1 MKRLFLILCFLIG
14 ISGYP
19 ATAAEI
25 LSVRRLNVENGLS
38 YNTATCCLQDSYGFI
53 WIGTENGL
61 NRYDG
66 CNNRIYRS
74 SNHKHSLGNSHIKTL
89 AELDQELWVGTEN
102 GIYIYRHASD
112 DFSHFDITT
121 QFGVIISSE
130 IRKIVKTHNGLMWI
144 ATIGQG
150 LFIYNPQ
157 TNTMKQDCVWN
168 SFINDICEDEDGRV
182 YVLSRQ
188 KGLMIYDED
197 GNRKPADTPLA
208 EIAEG
213 AGINFLQCI
222 GGNLWFN
229 QGSKLYCYQKLLG
242 KTEVY
247 ETNGKRFG
255 TIFCLIKYREKSLLI
270 GTDKGIF
277 ALQLPQCTFEE
288 INLPTSF
295 LNIKQPHINDLMCD
309 NEGNF
314 WIMTNYNGVEII
326 NNQLKRFEFYTI
338 PTTNTQPETGRTE
351 IRAFYEDNQ
360 KKIWLGTDKGL
371 WIFDPASKNLE
382 EYRPENMPP
391 HRPDICCLL
400 PSKEELWIGTYKEG
414 IYRLNM
420 NTGKWK
426 NYRHSQQTPHTI
438 PSNDVLSLYQ
448 GHDGT
453 IYVGTNI
460 GLCRYRA
467 ETDNF
472 LPIIQVGAMTAV
484 TDILEDSHQHLWI
497 ATSNSGVFKMI
508 NLNAE
513 STVWNH
519 YKKTNQNTNSII
531 SNSITSLFED
541 KDDRMWFG
549 TNESGICRF
558 SEATGHFSTLLPG
571 SRTPLTGNMA
581 CAIRQDRDGDL
592 WVSSNNGIY
601 QIPQDN
607 RKDIRQFT
615 MNDGLQS
622 NQFLPKA
629 SLLSSDN
636 KLYFGGINGFN
647 ILTPEDIKNNPYIPP
662 VYIMEIGF
670 PHMSDKE
677 GQTDFGNALYM
688 RKEIRLPYEYNTF
701 SLRFVALSYEEPLKN
716 QYKYR
721 LKGADKE
728 WIANTSSHSASYTHL
743 PPGEYEF
750 QVKGANNDGLWNDR
764 TASLRIVITPPWWL
778 SIPAY
783 IAYALALFFI
793 IGYITYRWRLHIKR
807 KYHQMMEDFRITQ
820 DKEIYKQKINFFINL
835 VHEIRT
841 PLSLI
846 CLPLE
851 KLRDGKIEEHDKH
864 LTLIEKNVSYLLE
877 ITNQLLDF
885 QKIENKKMKLDLKR
899 HDINAIIKDIAEQFK
914 DAASIKGLKLSVSLP
929 APEMEAIVDNDI
941 IRKIMVN
948 LMSNAL
954 KYAASM
960 IELSLKESDG
970 HIVIC
975 VSNDGPRIPE
985 GQKEKI
991 FQIFYQIPDDK
1002 KQMPGTGIGL
1012 AFSKSLAESHQGTLS
1027 VENLPSGGC
1036 SFILSLPLKR
1046 ATEKLPETE
1055 SHPESEGLEPDL
1067 PPAENKRHTVLI
1079 VEDNI
1084 ELQNEIGEALEQ
1096 WYKVYT
1102 AGNGKE
1108 ALEKLETNDATDVIV
1123 SDVMM
1128 PEMDGIEMC
1137 RHIKTNL
1144 TYSHI
1149 PIILLTAKTNLE
1161 SKTEGME
1168 NGAEVYMEK
1177 PFSIKQLHNQIENL
1191 LKLRLAFHELMLRS
1205 AGTTHETPIS
1215 EYIQSECDI
1224 TFMKEVDATLTK
1236 HLDEESFS
1244 VDNLADAMNM
1254 SRTNFYRKLK
1264 MLTGMAPNI
1273 YIKNFRLNQA
1283 AELLAQNMRINEVM
1297 LRVGFMAPS
1306 YFAKC
1311 FKAKFGKLPKEYQN
1325 TINKQE

>member
-1 MKRLFLILCFLIG
+1 MG
-14 ISGYP
+14 I
-19 ATAAEI
+19 
-25 LSVRRLNVENGLS
+25 
-38 YNTATCCLQDSYGFI
+38 D
-53 WIGTENGL
+53 
-61 NRYDG
+61 
-66 CNNRIYRS
+66 
-74 SNHKHSLGNSHIKTL
+74 
-89 AELDQELWVGTEN
+89 
-102 GIYIYRHASD
+102 
-112 DFSHFDITT
+112 
-121 QFGVIISSE
+121 
-130 IRKIVKTHNGLMWI
+130 
-144 ATIGQG
+144 
-150 LFIYNPQ
+150 
-157 TNTMKQDCVWN
+157 
-168 SFINDICEDEDGRV
+168 
-182 YVLSRQ
+182 
-188 KGLMIYDED
+188 
-197 GNRKPADTPLA
+197 
-208 EIAEG
+208 
-213 AGINFLQCI
+213 
-222 GGNLWFN
+222 
-229 QGSKLYCYQKLLG
+229 
-242 KTEVY
+242 
-247 ETNGKRFG
+247 
-255 TIFCLIKYREKSLLI
+255 
-270 GTDKGIF
+270 
-277 ALQLPQCTFEE
+277 
-288 INLPTSF
+288 
-295 LNIKQPHINDLMCD
+295 
-309 NEGNF
+309 
-314 WIMTNYNGVEII
+314 
-326 NNQLKRFEFYTI
+326 
-338 PTTNTQPETGRTE
+338 
-351 IRAFYEDNQ
+351 
-360 KKIWLGTDKGL
+360 
-371 WIFDPASKNLE
+371 
-382 EYRPENMPP
+382 
-391 HRPDICCLL
+391 
-400 PSKEELWIGTYKEG
+400 
-414 IYRLNM
+414 
-420 NTGKWK
+420 
-426 NYRHSQQTPHTI
+426 
-438 PSNDVLSLYQ
+438 
-448 GHDGT
+448 
-453 IYVGTNI
+453 
-460 GLCRYRA
+460 
-467 ETDNF
+467 
-472 LPIIQVGAMTAV
+472 
-484 TDILEDSHQHLWI
+484 
-497 ATSNSGVFKMI
+497 
-508 NLNAE
+508 
-513 STVWNH
+513 
-519 YKKTNQNTNSII
+519 
-531 SNSITSLFED
+531 
-541 KDDRMWFG
+541 
-549 TNESGICRF
+549 
-558 SEATGHFSTLLPG
+558 
-571 SRTPLTGNMA
+571 
-581 CAIRQDRDGDL
+581 
-592 WVSSNNGIY
+592 
-601 QIPQDN
+601 
-607 RKDIRQFT
+607 
-615 MNDGLQS
+615 
-622 NQFLPKA
+622 
-629 SLLSSDN
+629 
-636 KLYFGGINGFN
+636 
-647 ILTPEDIKNNPYIPP
+647 
-662 VYIMEIGF
+662 
-670 PHMSDKE
+670 
-677 GQTDFGNALYM
+677 
-688 RKEIRLPYEYNTF
+688 TF

-764 TASLRIVITPPWWL
+764 TASLRIIITPPWWL

-783 IAYALALFFI
+783 ITYALALFFI
-793 IGYITYRWRLHIKR
+793 IGYITYRWRMHVKR

-820 DKEIYKQKINFFINL
+820 DKEIYKQKISFFINL

-851 KLRDGKIEEHDKH
+851 KLRDGKIEEHGKH

-914 DAASIKGLKLSVSLP
+914 DAASIKGLELSVSLP

-1027 VENLPSGGC
+1027 VENLPSSGC

-1055 SHPESEGLEPDL
+1055 SHPESEGFEPDL
-1067 PPAENKRHTVLI
+1067 PQTKNKRHTVLI

-1084 ELQNEIGEALEQ
+1084 ELQNEIREALEQ

-1224 TFMKEVDATLTK
+1224 TFMKEVDTALTK

>member
-1 MKRLFLILCFLIG
+1 M
-14 ISGYP
+14 
-19 ATAAEI
+19 E
-25 LSVRRLNVENGLS
+25 
-38 YNTATCCLQDSYGFI
+38 
-53 WIGTENGL
+53 
-61 NRYDG
+61 
-66 CNNRIYRS
+66 
-74 SNHKHSLGNSHIKTL
+74 
-89 AELDQELWVGTEN
+89 
-102 GIYIYRHASD
+102 
-112 DFSHFDITT
+112 
-121 QFGVIISSE
+121 
-130 IRKIVKTHNGLMWI
+130 
-144 ATIGQG
+144 
-150 LFIYNPQ
+150 
-157 TNTMKQDCVWN
+157 
-168 SFINDICEDEDGRV
+168 
-182 YVLSRQ
+182 
-188 KGLMIYDED
+188 
-197 GNRKPADTPLA
+197 
-208 EIAEG
+208 
-213 AGINFLQCI
+213 
-222 GGNLWFN
+222 
-229 QGSKLYCYQKLLG
+229 
-242 KTEVY
+242 
-247 ETNGKRFG
+247 
-255 TIFCLIKYREKSLLI
+255 
-270 GTDKGIF
+270 
-277 ALQLPQCTFEE
+277 
-288 INLPTSF
+288 
-295 LNIKQPHINDLMCD
+295 
-309 NEGNF
+309 
-314 WIMTNYNGVEII
+314 
-326 NNQLKRFEFYTI
+326 
-338 PTTNTQPETGRTE
+338 
-351 IRAFYEDNQ
+351 
-360 KKIWLGTDKGL
+360 
-371 WIFDPASKNLE
+371 
-382 EYRPENMPP
+382 
-391 HRPDICCLL
+391 RPD
-400 PSKEELWIGTYKEG
+400 GFAAHHH
-414 IYRLNM
+414 
-420 NTGKWK
+420 
-426 NYRHSQQTPHTI
+426 HS
-438 PSNDVLSLYQ
+438 
-448 GHDGT
+448 
-453 IYVGTNI
+453 
-460 GLCRYRA
+460 
-467 ETDNF
+467 
-472 LPIIQVGAMTAV
+472 
-484 TDILEDSHQHLWI
+484 
-497 ATSNSGVFKMI
+497 
-508 NLNAE
+508 
-513 STVWNH
+513 
-519 YKKTNQNTNSII
+519 
-531 SNSITSLFED
+531 
-541 KDDRMWFG
+541 
-549 TNESGICRF
+549 
-558 SEATGHFSTLLPG
+558 
-571 SRTPLTGNMA
+571 
-581 CAIRQDRDGDL
+581 
-592 WVSSNNGIY
+592 
-601 QIPQDN
+601 
-607 RKDIRQFT
+607 
-615 MNDGLQS
+615 
-622 NQFLPKA
+622 
-629 SLLSSDN
+629 
-636 KLYFGGINGFN
+636 
-647 ILTPEDIKNNPYIPP
+647 
-662 VYIMEIGF
+662 
-670 PHMSDKE
+670 
-677 GQTDFGNALYM
+677 
-688 RKEIRLPYEYNTF
+688 
-701 SLRFVALSYEEPLKN
+701 
-716 QYKYR
+716 
-721 LKGADKE
+721 
-728 WIANTSSHSASYTHL
+728 
-743 PPGEYEF
+743 
-750 QVKGANNDGLWNDR
+750 
-764 TASLRIVITPPWWL
+764 PWWL

-783 IAYALALFFI
+783 ITYALALFFI
-793 IGYITYRWRLHIKR
+793 IGYITYRWRMHVKR

-820 DKEIYKQKINFFINL
+820 DKEIYKQKISIFINL

-851 KLRDGKIEEHDKH
+851 KLRDGKIEEHGKH

-914 DAASIKGLKLSVSLP
+914 DAASIKGLELSVSLP

-1027 VENLPSGGC
+1027 VENLPSSGC

-1055 SHPESEGLEPDL
+1055 SHPESEGFEPDL
-1067 PPAENKRHTVLI
+1067 PQTKNKRHTVLI

-1084 ELQNEIGEALEQ
+1084 ELQNEIREALEQ

-1224 TFMKEVDATLTK
+1224 TFMKEVDTALTK

>member
-1 MKRLFLILCFLIG
+1 M
-14 ISGYP
+14 
-19 ATAAEI
+19 
-25 LSVRRLNVENGLS
+25 
-38 YNTATCCLQDSYGFI
+38 
-53 WIGTENGL
+53 
-61 NRYDG
+61 
-66 CNNRIYRS
+66 
-74 SNHKHSLGNSHIKTL
+74 
-89 AELDQELWVGTEN
+89 
-102 GIYIYRHASD
+102 
-112 DFSHFDITT
+112 
-121 QFGVIISSE
+121 
-130 IRKIVKTHNGLMWI
+130 
-144 ATIGQG
+144 
-150 LFIYNPQ
+150 
-157 TNTMKQDCVWN
+157 
-168 SFINDICEDEDGRV
+168 
-182 YVLSRQ
+182 
-188 KGLMIYDED
+188 
-197 GNRKPADTPLA
+197 
-208 EIAEG
+208 
-213 AGINFLQCI
+213 
-222 GGNLWFN
+222 
-229 QGSKLYCYQKLLG
+229 
-242 KTEVY
+242 
-247 ETNGKRFG
+247 
-255 TIFCLIKYREKSLLI
+255 
-270 GTDKGIF
+270 
-277 ALQLPQCTFEE
+277 
-288 INLPTSF
+288 
-295 LNIKQPHINDLMCD
+295 
-309 NEGNF
+309 
-314 WIMTNYNGVEII
+314 
-326 NNQLKRFEFYTI
+326 
-338 PTTNTQPETGRTE
+338 
-351 IRAFYEDNQ
+351 
-360 KKIWLGTDKGL
+360 
-371 WIFDPASKNLE
+371 
-382 EYRPENMPP
+382 
-391 HRPDICCLL
+391 
-400 PSKEELWIGTYKEG
+400 
-414 IYRLNM
+414 
-420 NTGKWK
+420 
-426 NYRHSQQTPHTI
+426 
-438 PSNDVLSLYQ
+438 
-448 GHDGT
+448 
-453 IYVGTNI
+453 
-460 GLCRYRA
+460 
-467 ETDNF
+467 
-472 LPIIQVGAMTAV
+472 
-484 TDILEDSHQHLWI
+484 
-497 ATSNSGVFKMI
+497 
-508 NLNAE
+508 
-513 STVWNH
+513 
-519 YKKTNQNTNSII
+519 
-531 SNSITSLFED
+531 
-541 KDDRMWFG
+541 
-549 TNESGICRF
+549 
-558 SEATGHFSTLLPG
+558 
-571 SRTPLTGNMA
+571 
-581 CAIRQDRDGDL
+581 
-592 WVSSNNGIY
+592 
-601 QIPQDN
+601 
-607 RKDIRQFT
+607 
-615 MNDGLQS
+615 
-622 NQFLPKA
+622 
-629 SLLSSDN
+629 
-636 KLYFGGINGFN
+636 
-647 ILTPEDIKNNPYIPP
+647 
-662 VYIMEIGF
+662 
-670 PHMSDKE
+670 
-677 GQTDFGNALYM
+677 
-688 RKEIRLPYEYNTF
+688 
-701 SLRFVALSYEEPLKN
+701 
-716 QYKYR
+716 
-721 LKGADKE
+721 
-728 WIANTSSHSASYTHL
+728 
-743 PPGEYEF
+743 
-750 QVKGANNDGLWNDR
+750 WNDR
-764 TASLRIVITPPWWL
+764 TASLRIIITPPWWL

-783 IAYALALFFI
+783 ITYALALFFI
-793 IGYITYRWRLHIKR
+793 IGYITYRWRMHVKR

-820 DKEIYKQKINFFINL
+820 DKEIYKQKISFFINL

-841 PLSLI
+841 SLSLI

-851 KLRDGKIEEHDKH
+851 KLRDGKIEEHGKH

-914 DAASIKGLKLSVSLP
+914 DAASIKGLELSVSLP

-1027 VENLPSGGC
+1027 VENLPSSGC

-1055 SHPESEGLEPDL
+1055 SHPESEGFEPDL
-1067 PPAENKRHTVLI
+1067 PQTKNKRHTVLI

-1084 ELQNEIGEALEQ
+1084 ELQNEIREALEQ

-1224 TFMKEVDATLTK
+1224 TFMKEVDTALTK

>member
-14 ISGYP
+14 TSIP
-19 ATAAEI
+19 AIASEI

-66 CNNRIYRS
+66 CNTRIYRS
-74 SNHKHSLGNSHIKTL
+74 NNHKHSLGNSHIKTL
-89 AELDQELWVGTEN
+89 AELNQELWIGTEN
-102 GIYIYRHASD
+102 GIYIYRHVSD
-112 DFSHFDITT
+112 DFSYFDATT
-121 QFGVIISSE
+121 QFGVIVSSE
-130 IRKIVKTHNGLMWI
+130 IQKIIRTRNGLMWI

-157 TNTMKQDCVWN
+157 TNTMQQDCVRN
-168 SFINDICEDEDGRV
+168 SFITDICEDEDGRV

-197 GNRKPADTPLA
+197 GNRIPAALPLA

-213 AGINFLQCI
+213 TGTNFMQCI

-229 QGSKLYCYQKLLG
+229 RGNKLYCYQKLLG
-242 KTEVY
+242 KTEMY
-247 ETNGKRFG
+247 ETSEKRFG

-277 ALQLPQCTFEE
+277 TLQLPQRTFEE
-288 INLPTSF
+288 INLPTRF
-295 LNIKQPHINDLMCD
+295 LNIRQPHINGLMCD

-338 PTTNTQPETGRTE
+338 PTTSMQRENGRKE

-360 KKIWLGTDKGL
+360 KKIWLGTAEGL
-371 WIFDPASKNLE
+371 WIFDPITKKLK
-382 EYRPENMPP
+382 EYQFENMPQ
-391 HRPDICCLL
+391 HQPDICCLL
-400 PSKEELWIGTYKEG
+400 PNKEELWIGTYKEG

-448 GHDGT
+448 GHNGT

-467 ETDNF
+467 EADNF

-497 ATSNSGVFKMI
+497 ATSNSGVFRMMS
-508 NLNAE
+508 LDTE
-513 STVWNH
+513 SIVWNH
-519 YKKTNQNTNSII
+519 YKKNNQDTNSII

-541 KDDRMWFG
+541 NDGRMWFG

-558 SEATGHFSTLLPG
+558 SEATGHFSTLFSYSQP
-571 SRTPLTGNMA
+571 PLTGNMA
-581 CAIRQDRDGDL
+581 CAIRQDHYGDL
-592 WVSSNNGIY
+592 WISSNSGIF

-607 RKDIRQFT
+607 RKDIKQFT

-647 ILTPEDIKNNPYIPP
+647 ILTPKGIKNNSYIPP
-662 VYIMEIGF
+662 VYIIGIDF
-670 PHMSDKE
+670 PHINDKE
-677 GQTDFGNALYM
+677 QTNFVNTLYM
-688 RKEIRLPYEYNTF
+688 QKEIRLPYEYNTF
-701 SLRFVALSYEEPLKN
+701 SLQFVALSYEDPLKN
-716 QYKYR
+716 RYSYC
-721 LKGADKE
+721 LKGVDKK
-728 WIANTSSHSASYTHL
+728 WISNTSNHLASYTHL
-743 PPGEYEF
+743 PPGKYEF

-764 TASLRIVITPPWWL
+764 ITSLRIVITPPWWL
-778 SIPAY
+778 SMPAY
-783 IAYALALFFI
+783 IAYILIFFLI
-793 IGYITYRWRLHIKR
+793 IGYATYRWRLHIKC

-820 DKEIYKQKINFFINL
+820 EKEIYKQKINFFINL

-851 KLRDGKIEEHDKH
+851 KLRAGKTEEHDKH

-885 QKIENKKMKLDLKR
+885 QKIENKKIKLNLKR
-899 HDINAIIKDIAEQFK
+899 HDVNAIIKDIAEQFK
-914 DAASIKGLKLSVSLP
+914 NAASIKGLELSVSLP
-929 APEMEAIVDNDI
+929 APELEVIIDNDI
-941 IRKIMVN
+941 IRKIIVN

-954 KYAASM
+954 KYATSV
-960 IELSLKESDG
+960 IELSLKESTDN
-970 HIVIC
+970 ILIYVN
-975 VSNDGPRIPE
+975 NDGPQIPE
-985 GQKEKI
+985 GEQEKI
-991 FQIFYQIPDDK
+991 FQIFYQIPDNQ
-1002 KQMPGTGIGL
+1002 KQTPGTGIGL

-1036 SFILSLPLKR
+1036 SFILSLPLKK
-1046 ATEKLPETE
+1046 ATEKLPEME
-1055 SHPESEGLEPDL
+1055 MPENGDLEPDL
-1067 PPAENKRHTVLI
+1067 SQAEHKRHTVLI

-1084 ELQNEIGEALEQ
+1084 ELQNEIQEALGE
-1096 WYKVYT
+1096 WYRVYT
-1102 AGNGKE
+1102 ANNGKE
-1108 ALEKLETNDATDVIV
+1108 ALEKLETNDATDVII

-1168 NGAEVYMEK
+1168 NGADVYMEK
-1177 PFSIKQLHNQIENL
+1177 PFSIRQLHNQIENL

-1205 AGTTHETPIS
+1205 AGTAHETPLS
-1215 EYIQSECDI
+1215 EYILSECDI
-1224 TFMKEVDATLTK
+1224 TFMKEVDSALTK

-1283 AELLAQNMRINEVM
+1283 AELLAQNLRINEVM
-1297 LRVGFMAPS
+1297 LRVGFIAPS

-1325 TINKQE
+1325 AINKQE

>member
-1 MKRLFLILCFLIG
+1 
-14 ISGYP
+14 
-19 ATAAEI
+19 
-25 LSVRRLNVENGLS
+25 
-38 YNTATCCLQDSYGFI
+38 
-53 WIGTENGL
+53 
-61 NRYDG
+61 
-66 CNNRIYRS
+66 
-74 SNHKHSLGNSHIKTL
+74 
-89 AELDQELWVGTEN
+89 
-102 GIYIYRHASD
+102 
-112 DFSHFDITT
+112 
-121 QFGVIISSE
+121 
-130 IRKIVKTHNGLMWI
+130 
-144 ATIGQG
+144 
-150 LFIYNPQ
+150 
-157 TNTMKQDCVWN
+157 
-168 SFINDICEDEDGRV
+168 
-182 YVLSRQ
+182 
-188 KGLMIYDED
+188 
-197 GNRKPADTPLA
+197 
-208 EIAEG
+208 
-213 AGINFLQCI
+213 
-222 GGNLWFN
+222 
-229 QGSKLYCYQKLLG
+229 
-242 KTEVY
+242 
-247 ETNGKRFG
+247 
-255 TIFCLIKYREKSLLI
+255 
-270 GTDKGIF
+270 
-277 ALQLPQCTFEE
+277 
-288 INLPTSF
+288 
-295 LNIKQPHINDLMCD
+295 
-309 NEGNF
+309 
-314 WIMTNYNGVEII
+314 
-326 NNQLKRFEFYTI
+326 
-338 PTTNTQPETGRTE
+338 
-351 IRAFYEDNQ
+351 
-360 KKIWLGTDKGL
+360 
-371 WIFDPASKNLE
+371 
-382 EYRPENMPP
+382 
-391 HRPDICCLL
+391 
-400 PSKEELWIGTYKEG
+400 
-414 IYRLNM
+414 
-420 NTGKWK
+420 
-426 NYRHSQQTPHTI
+426 
-438 PSNDVLSLYQ
+438 
-448 GHDGT
+448 
-453 IYVGTNI
+453 
-460 GLCRYRA
+460 
-467 ETDNF
+467 
-472 LPIIQVGAMTAV
+472 
-484 TDILEDSHQHLWI
+484 
-497 ATSNSGVFKMI
+497 
-508 NLNAE
+508 
-513 STVWNH
+513 
-519 YKKTNQNTNSII
+519 
-531 SNSITSLFED
+531 
-541 KDDRMWFG
+541 
-549 TNESGICRF
+549 
-558 SEATGHFSTLLPG
+558 
-571 SRTPLTGNMA
+571 
-581 CAIRQDRDGDL
+581 
-592 WVSSNNGIY
+592 
-601 QIPQDN
+601 
-607 RKDIRQFT
+607 
-615 MNDGLQS
+615 
-622 NQFLPKA
+622 
-629 SLLSSDN
+629 
-636 KLYFGGINGFN
+636 
-647 ILTPEDIKNNPYIPP
+647 
-662 VYIMEIGF
+662 
-670 PHMSDKE
+670 MSDKE

-701 SLRFVALSYEEPLKN
+701 SLRFVAISYEEPLKN

-764 TASLRIVITPPWWL
+764 TASLRIIITPPWWL

-783 IAYALALFFI
+783 ITYALALFFI
-793 IGYITYRWRLHIKR
+793 IGYITYRWRMHVKR

-820 DKEIYKQKINFFINL
+820 DKEIYKQKISFFINL

-851 KLRDGKIEEHDKH
+851 KLRDGKIEEHGKH

-914 DAASIKGLKLSVSLP
+914 DAASIKGLELSVSLP

-1027 VENLPSGGC
+1027 VENLPSSGC

-1055 SHPESEGLEPDL
+1055 SHPESEGFEPDL
-1067 PPAENKRHTVLI
+1067 PQTKNKRHTVLI

-1084 ELQNEIGEALEQ
+1084 ELQNEIREALEQ

-1224 TFMKEVDATLTK
+1224 TFMKEVDTALTK

-1273 YIKNFRLNQA
+1273 YIKNFRLNYKA

-1297 LRVGFMAPS
+1297 LRVGSWPHPT
-1306 YFAKC
+1306 
-1311 FKAKFGKLPKEYQN
+1311 LPNASKPNSANCPKNIKHHQQARMRN
-1325 TINKQE
+1325 LLVKKNKYTLI

>member
-1 MKRLFLILCFLIG
+1 
-14 ISGYP
+14 
-19 ATAAEI
+19 
-25 LSVRRLNVENGLS
+25 
-38 YNTATCCLQDSYGFI
+38 
-53 WIGTENGL
+53 
-61 NRYDG
+61 
-66 CNNRIYRS
+66 
-74 SNHKHSLGNSHIKTL
+74 
-89 AELDQELWVGTEN
+89 
-102 GIYIYRHASD
+102 
-112 DFSHFDITT
+112 
-121 QFGVIISSE
+121 
-130 IRKIVKTHNGLMWI
+130 
-144 ATIGQG
+144 
-150 LFIYNPQ
+150 
-157 TNTMKQDCVWN
+157 
-168 SFINDICEDEDGRV
+168 
-182 YVLSRQ
+182 
-188 KGLMIYDED
+188 
-197 GNRKPADTPLA
+197 
-208 EIAEG
+208 
-213 AGINFLQCI
+213 
-222 GGNLWFN
+222 
-229 QGSKLYCYQKLLG
+229 
-242 KTEVY
+242 
-247 ETNGKRFG
+247 
-255 TIFCLIKYREKSLLI
+255 
-270 GTDKGIF
+270 
-277 ALQLPQCTFEE
+277 
-288 INLPTSF
+288 
-295 LNIKQPHINDLMCD
+295 
-309 NEGNF
+309 
-314 WIMTNYNGVEII
+314 
-326 NNQLKRFEFYTI
+326 
-338 PTTNTQPETGRTE
+338 
-351 IRAFYEDNQ
+351 
-360 KKIWLGTDKGL
+360 
-371 WIFDPASKNLE
+371 
-382 EYRPENMPP
+382 
-391 HRPDICCLL
+391 
-400 PSKEELWIGTYKEG
+400 
-414 IYRLNM
+414 
-420 NTGKWK
+420 
-426 NYRHSQQTPHTI
+426 
-438 PSNDVLSLYQ
+438 
-448 GHDGT
+448 
-453 IYVGTNI
+453 
-460 GLCRYRA
+460 
-467 ETDNF
+467 
-472 LPIIQVGAMTAV
+472 
-484 TDILEDSHQHLWI
+484 
-497 ATSNSGVFKMI
+497 
-508 NLNAE
+508 
-513 STVWNH
+513 
-519 YKKTNQNTNSII
+519 
-531 SNSITSLFED
+531 
-541 KDDRMWFG
+541 
-549 TNESGICRF
+549 
-558 SEATGHFSTLLPG
+558 
-571 SRTPLTGNMA
+571 
-581 CAIRQDRDGDL
+581 
-592 WVSSNNGIY
+592 
-601 QIPQDN
+601 
-607 RKDIRQFT
+607 
-615 MNDGLQS
+615 
-622 NQFLPKA
+622 
-629 SLLSSDN
+629 
-636 KLYFGGINGFN
+636 
-647 ILTPEDIKNNPYIPP
+647 
-662 VYIMEIGF
+662 MEIGF

-764 TASLRIVITPPWWL
+764 TASLRIIITPPWWL

-783 IAYALALFFI
+783 ITYALALFFI
-793 IGYITYRWRLHIKR
+793 IGYITYRWRMHVKR

-820 DKEIYKQKINFFINL
+820 DKEIYKQKISFFINL

-851 KLRDGKIEEHDKH
+851 KLRDGKIEEHGKH

-914 DAASIKGLKLSVSLP
+914 DAASIKGLELSVSLP

-1027 VENLPSGGC
+1027 VENLPSSGC

-1055 SHPESEGLEPDL
+1055 SHPESEGFEPDL
-1067 PPAENKRHTVLI
+1067 PQTKNKRHTVLI

-1084 ELQNEIGEALEQ
+1084 ELQNEIREALEQ

-1224 TFMKEVDATLTK
+1224 TFMKEVDTALTK

-1264 MLTGMAPNI
+1264 MQTGMAPNI

>member
-1 MKRLFLILCFLIG
+1 M
-14 ISGYP
+14 
-19 ATAAEI
+19 
-25 LSVRRLNVENGLS
+25 
-38 YNTATCCLQDSYGFI
+38 
-53 WIGTENGL
+53 
-61 NRYDG
+61 
-66 CNNRIYRS
+66 
-74 SNHKHSLGNSHIKTL
+74 
-89 AELDQELWVGTEN
+89 
-102 GIYIYRHASD
+102 
-112 DFSHFDITT
+112 
-121 QFGVIISSE
+121 
-130 IRKIVKTHNGLMWI
+130 
-144 ATIGQG
+144 
-150 LFIYNPQ
+150 
-157 TNTMKQDCVWN
+157 
-168 SFINDICEDEDGRV
+168 
-182 YVLSRQ
+182 
-188 KGLMIYDED
+188 
-197 GNRKPADTPLA
+197 
-208 EIAEG
+208 
-213 AGINFLQCI
+213 
-222 GGNLWFN
+222 
-229 QGSKLYCYQKLLG
+229 
-242 KTEVY
+242 
-247 ETNGKRFG
+247 
-255 TIFCLIKYREKSLLI
+255 
-270 GTDKGIF
+270 
-277 ALQLPQCTFEE
+277 
-288 INLPTSF
+288 
-295 LNIKQPHINDLMCD
+295 
-309 NEGNF
+309 
-314 WIMTNYNGVEII
+314 
-326 NNQLKRFEFYTI
+326 
-338 PTTNTQPETGRTE
+338 
-351 IRAFYEDNQ
+351 
-360 KKIWLGTDKGL
+360 
-371 WIFDPASKNLE
+371 
-382 EYRPENMPP
+382 
-391 HRPDICCLL
+391 
-400 PSKEELWIGTYKEG
+400 
-414 IYRLNM
+414 
-420 NTGKWK
+420 
-426 NYRHSQQTPHTI
+426 
-438 PSNDVLSLYQ
+438 
-448 GHDGT
+448 
-453 IYVGTNI
+453 
-460 GLCRYRA
+460 
-467 ETDNF
+467 
-472 LPIIQVGAMTAV
+472 
-484 TDILEDSHQHLWI
+484 
-497 ATSNSGVFKMI
+497 
-508 NLNAE
+508 
-513 STVWNH
+513 
-519 YKKTNQNTNSII
+519 
-531 SNSITSLFED
+531 
-541 KDDRMWFG
+541 
-549 TNESGICRF
+549 
-558 SEATGHFSTLLPG
+558 
-571 SRTPLTGNMA
+571 
-581 CAIRQDRDGDL
+581 
-592 WVSSNNGIY
+592 
-601 QIPQDN
+601 
-607 RKDIRQFT
+607 
-615 MNDGLQS
+615 
-622 NQFLPKA
+622 
-629 SLLSSDN
+629 
-636 KLYFGGINGFN
+636 
-647 ILTPEDIKNNPYIPP
+647 
-662 VYIMEIGF
+662 
-670 PHMSDKE
+670 
-677 GQTDFGNALYM
+677 
-688 RKEIRLPYEYNTF
+688 
-701 SLRFVALSYEEPLKN
+701 
-716 QYKYR
+716 
-721 LKGADKE
+721 
-728 WIANTSSHSASYTHL
+728 
-743 PPGEYEF
+743 
-750 QVKGANNDGLWNDR
+750 WNDR
-764 TASLRIVITPPWWL
+764 TASLRIIITPPWWL

-783 IAYALALFFI
+783 ITYALALFFI
-793 IGYITYRWRLHIKR
+793 IGYITYRWRMHVKR

-820 DKEIYKQKINFFINL
+820 DKEIYKQKISFFINL

-851 KLRDGKIEEHDKH
+851 KLRDGKIEEHGKH

-914 DAASIKGLKLSVSLP
+914 DAASIKGLELSVSLP

-1027 VENLPSGGC
+1027 VENLPSSGC

-1055 SHPESEGLEPDL
+1055 SHPESEGFEPDL
-1067 PPAENKRHTVLI
+1067 PQTKNKRHTVLI

-1084 ELQNEIGEALEQ
+1084 ELQNEIREALEQ

-1224 TFMKEVDATLTK
+1224 TFMKEVDTALTK

-1264 MLTGMAPNI
+1264 MQTGMAPNI

>member
-1 MKRLFLILCFLIG
+1 M
-14 ISGYP
+14 
-19 ATAAEI
+19 
-25 LSVRRLNVENGLS
+25 
-38 YNTATCCLQDSYGFI
+38 
-53 WIGTENGL
+53 
-61 NRYDG
+61 
-66 CNNRIYRS
+66 RI
-74 SNHKHSLGNSHIKTL
+74 I
-89 AELDQELWVGTEN
+89 
-102 GIYIYRHASD
+102 
-112 DFSHFDITT
+112 
-121 QFGVIISSE
+121 
-130 IRKIVKTHNGLMWI
+130 
-144 ATIGQG
+144 
-150 LFIYNPQ
+150 
-157 TNTMKQDCVWN
+157 
-168 SFINDICEDEDGRV
+168 
-182 YVLSRQ
+182 
-188 KGLMIYDED
+188 
-197 GNRKPADTPLA
+197 
-208 EIAEG
+208 
-213 AGINFLQCI
+213 
-222 GGNLWFN
+222 
-229 QGSKLYCYQKLLG
+229 
-242 KTEVY
+242 
-247 ETNGKRFG
+247 
-255 TIFCLIKYREKSLLI
+255 
-270 GTDKGIF
+270 
-277 ALQLPQCTFEE
+277 
-288 INLPTSF
+288 
-295 LNIKQPHINDLMCD
+295 
-309 NEGNF
+309 
-314 WIMTNYNGVEII
+314 
-326 NNQLKRFEFYTI
+326 
-338 PTTNTQPETGRTE
+338 
-351 IRAFYEDNQ
+351 
-360 KKIWLGTDKGL
+360 
-371 WIFDPASKNLE
+371 
-382 EYRPENMPP
+382 
-391 HRPDICCLL
+391 
-400 PSKEELWIGTYKEG
+400 
-414 IYRLNM
+414 
-420 NTGKWK
+420 
-426 NYRHSQQTPHTI
+426 
-438 PSNDVLSLYQ
+438 
-448 GHDGT
+448 
-453 IYVGTNI
+453 
-460 GLCRYRA
+460 
-467 ETDNF
+467 
-472 LPIIQVGAMTAV
+472 
-484 TDILEDSHQHLWI
+484 
-497 ATSNSGVFKMI
+497 
-508 NLNAE
+508 
-513 STVWNH
+513 
-519 YKKTNQNTNSII
+519 
-531 SNSITSLFED
+531 
-541 KDDRMWFG
+541 
-549 TNESGICRF
+549 
-558 SEATGHFSTLLPG
+558 
-571 SRTPLTGNMA
+571 
-581 CAIRQDRDGDL
+581 
-592 WVSSNNGIY
+592 
-601 QIPQDN
+601 
-607 RKDIRQFT
+607 
-615 MNDGLQS
+615 
-622 NQFLPKA
+622 
-629 SLLSSDN
+629 
-636 KLYFGGINGFN
+636 
-647 ILTPEDIKNNPYIPP
+647 
-662 VYIMEIGF
+662 
-670 PHMSDKE
+670 
-677 GQTDFGNALYM
+677 
-688 RKEIRLPYEYNTF
+688 
-701 SLRFVALSYEEPLKN
+701 
-716 QYKYR
+716 
-721 LKGADKE
+721 
-728 WIANTSSHSASYTHL
+728 
-743 PPGEYEF
+743 
-750 QVKGANNDGLWNDR
+750 
-764 TASLRIVITPPWWL
+764 ITPPWWL

-783 IAYALALFFI
+783 ITYALALFFI
-793 IGYITYRWRLHIKR
+793 IGYITYRWRMHVKR

-820 DKEIYKQKINFFINL
+820 DKEIYKQKISFFINL

-851 KLRDGKIEEHDKH
+851 KLRDGKIEEHGKH

-914 DAASIKGLKLSVSLP
+914 DAASIKGLELSVSLP

-1027 VENLPSGGC
+1027 VENLPSSGC

-1055 SHPESEGLEPDL
+1055 SHPESEGFEPDL
-1067 PPAENKRHTVLI
+1067 PQTKNKRHTVLI

-1084 ELQNEIGEALEQ
+1084 ELQNEIREALEQ

-1224 TFMKEVDATLTK
+1224 TFMKEVDTALTK

>member
-1 MKRLFLILCFLIG
+1 M
-14 ISGYP
+14 
-19 ATAAEI
+19 
-25 LSVRRLNVENGLS
+25 
-38 YNTATCCLQDSYGFI
+38 
-53 WIGTENGL
+53 
-61 NRYDG
+61 
-66 CNNRIYRS
+66 
-74 SNHKHSLGNSHIKTL
+74 
-89 AELDQELWVGTEN
+89 
-102 GIYIYRHASD
+102 
-112 DFSHFDITT
+112 
-121 QFGVIISSE
+121 
-130 IRKIVKTHNGLMWI
+130 
-144 ATIGQG
+144 
-150 LFIYNPQ
+150 
-157 TNTMKQDCVWN
+157 
-168 SFINDICEDEDGRV
+168 
-182 YVLSRQ
+182 
-188 KGLMIYDED
+188 
-197 GNRKPADTPLA
+197 
-208 EIAEG
+208 
-213 AGINFLQCI
+213 
-222 GGNLWFN
+222 
-229 QGSKLYCYQKLLG
+229 
-242 KTEVY
+242 
-247 ETNGKRFG
+247 
-255 TIFCLIKYREKSLLI
+255 
-270 GTDKGIF
+270 
-277 ALQLPQCTFEE
+277 
-288 INLPTSF
+288 
-295 LNIKQPHINDLMCD
+295 
-309 NEGNF
+309 
-314 WIMTNYNGVEII
+314 
-326 NNQLKRFEFYTI
+326 
-338 PTTNTQPETGRTE
+338 
-351 IRAFYEDNQ
+351 
-360 KKIWLGTDKGL
+360 
-371 WIFDPASKNLE
+371 
-382 EYRPENMPP
+382 
-391 HRPDICCLL
+391 
-400 PSKEELWIGTYKEG
+400 
-414 IYRLNM
+414 
-420 NTGKWK
+420 
-426 NYRHSQQTPHTI
+426 
-438 PSNDVLSLYQ
+438 
-448 GHDGT
+448 
-453 IYVGTNI
+453 
-460 GLCRYRA
+460 
-467 ETDNF
+467 
-472 LPIIQVGAMTAV
+472 
-484 TDILEDSHQHLWI
+484 
-497 ATSNSGVFKMI
+497 
-508 NLNAE
+508 
-513 STVWNH
+513 
-519 YKKTNQNTNSII
+519 
-531 SNSITSLFED
+531 
-541 KDDRMWFG
+541 
-549 TNESGICRF
+549 
-558 SEATGHFSTLLPG
+558 
-571 SRTPLTGNMA
+571 
-581 CAIRQDRDGDL
+581 
-592 WVSSNNGIY
+592 
-601 QIPQDN
+601 
-607 RKDIRQFT
+607 
-615 MNDGLQS
+615 
-622 NQFLPKA
+622 
-629 SLLSSDN
+629 
-636 KLYFGGINGFN
+636 
-647 ILTPEDIKNNPYIPP
+647 
-662 VYIMEIGF
+662 
-670 PHMSDKE
+670 
-677 GQTDFGNALYM
+677 
-688 RKEIRLPYEYNTF
+688 
-701 SLRFVALSYEEPLKN
+701 
-716 QYKYR
+716 
-721 LKGADKE
+721 
-728 WIANTSSHSASYTHL
+728 
-743 PPGEYEF
+743 
-750 QVKGANNDGLWNDR
+750 WNDR
-764 TASLRIVITPPWWL
+764 TASLRIIITPPWWL

-783 IAYALALFFI
+783 ITYALALFFI
-793 IGYITYRWRLHIKR
+793 IGYITYRWRMHVKR

-820 DKEIYKQKINFFINL
+820 DKEIYKQKISFFINL

-851 KLRDGKIEEHDKH
+851 KLRDGKIEEHGKH

-1027 VENLPSGGC
+1027 VENLPSSGC

-1055 SHPESEGLEPDL
+1055 SHPESEGFEPDL
-1067 PPAENKRHTVLI
+1067 PQTKNKRHTVLI

-1084 ELQNEIGEALEQ
+1084 ELQNEIREALEQ

-1224 TFMKEVDATLTK
+1224 TFMKEVDTALTK

>member
-1 MKRLFLILCFLIG
+1 
-14 ISGYP
+14 
-19 ATAAEI
+19 
-25 LSVRRLNVENGLS
+25 
-38 YNTATCCLQDSYGFI
+38 
-53 WIGTENGL
+53 
-61 NRYDG
+61 
-66 CNNRIYRS
+66 
-74 SNHKHSLGNSHIKTL
+74 
-89 AELDQELWVGTEN
+89 
-102 GIYIYRHASD
+102 
-112 DFSHFDITT
+112 
-121 QFGVIISSE
+121 
-130 IRKIVKTHNGLMWI
+130 
-144 ATIGQG
+144 
-150 LFIYNPQ
+150 
-157 TNTMKQDCVWN
+157 
-168 SFINDICEDEDGRV
+168 
-182 YVLSRQ
+182 
-188 KGLMIYDED
+188 
-197 GNRKPADTPLA
+197 
-208 EIAEG
+208 
-213 AGINFLQCI
+213 
-222 GGNLWFN
+222 
-229 QGSKLYCYQKLLG
+229 
-242 KTEVY
+242 
-247 ETNGKRFG
+247 
-255 TIFCLIKYREKSLLI
+255 
-270 GTDKGIF
+270 
-277 ALQLPQCTFEE
+277 
-288 INLPTSF
+288 
-295 LNIKQPHINDLMCD
+295 MCD

-326 NNQLKRFEFYTI
+326 NNQLKRFEFYAI
-338 PTTNTQPETGRTE
+338 PATNVQPETGGKE

-360 KKIWLGTDKGL
+360 KNIWLGTAEGL
-371 WIFDPASKNLE
+371 WIFDPATGNLRK
-382 EYRPENMPP
+382 YLFENMPQ
-391 HRPDICCLL
+391 HQPDICCLL
-400 PSKEELWIGTYKEG
+400 PNKEELWIGTYKEG
-414 IYRLNM
+414 IYRLDM
-420 NTGKWK
+420 STGKWK

-448 GHDGT
+448 GHNGT

-497 ATSNSGVFKMI
+497 ATSNSGVFKMT

-513 STVWNH
+513 STVWSH
-519 YKKTNQNTNSII
+519 YKKTYQDTNSII

-541 KDDRMWFG
+541 KDAQMWFG

-558 SEATGHFSTLLPG
+558 SEATGHFSVPLPG
-571 SRTPLTGNMA
+571 SQTSLTGNMA
-581 CAIRQDRDGDL
+581 CAVKQDRYGDL
-592 WVSSNNGIY
+592 WISSNNGIF
-601 QIPQDN
+601 QIPSDN
-607 RKDIRQFT
+607 RKNIRQFT

-647 ILTPEDIKNNPYIPP
+647 ILSPEDIKNNPYIPP
-662 VYIMEIGF
+662 VYIMEIDF
-670 PHMSDKE
+670 PHINDKE
-677 GQTDFGNALYM
+677 QADFGNALYM
-688 RKEIRLPYEYNTF
+688 QKEIRLPYEYNTF
-701 SLRFVALSYEEPLKN
+701 SLRFAALSYEDPLKN
-716 QYKYR
+716 QYSYR
-721 LKGADKE
+721 LKGVDKK

-750 QVKGANNDGLWNDR
+750 QVRGANNDGLWNNR

-783 IAYALALFFI
+783 ITYALAFFFVI
-793 IGYITYRWRLHIKR
+793 AYITYLWRLHIKR
-807 KYHQMMEDFRITQ
+807 KYHQMMEDFRTTQ
-820 DKEIYKQKINFFINL
+820 DREIYKQKISFFINL

-851 KLRDGKIEEHDKH
+851 KLRDGKTEEHDKH
-864 LTLIEKNVSYLLE
+864 LALIEKNVSYLLE

-885 QKIENKKMKLDLKR
+885 QKIENKKMKLNLKK
-899 HDINAIIKDIAEQFK
+899 HDVNAIIKDIAEQFK
-914 DAASIKGLKLSVSLP
+914 DAASIKGFELSVSLP
-929 APEMEAIVDNDI
+929 APGVEAMIDSDI
-941 IRKIMVN
+941 IRKIIVN

-960 IELSLKESDG
+960 IELSLKESTDR
-970 HIVIC
+970 IVIC
-975 VSNDGPRIPE
+975 VNNDGPQIPDE
-985 GQKEKI
+985 QKEKI
-991 FQIFYQIPDDK
+991 FQIFYQIPDSR

-1036 SFILSLPLKR
+1036 SFILSLPLKK
-1046 ATEKLPETE
+1046 ATEALPEAE
-1055 SHPESEGLEPDL
+1055 SHPENEGLEPDL
-1067 PPAENKRHTVLI
+1067 PLAENKRHTVLI

-1084 ELQNEIGEALEQ
+1084 ELQNEIQEALGQ

-1102 AGNGKE
+1102 ANNGKE
-1108 ALEKLETNDATDVIV
+1108 ALEKLETNDVTDVIV

-1137 RHIKTNL
+1137 RHIKSNL
-1144 TYSHI
+1144 AYSHI

-1177 PFSIKQLHNQIENL
+1177 PFSISQLHNQIENL

-1205 AGTTHETPIS
+1205 AGTTHETPLS
-1215 EYIQSECDI
+1215 EYILSECDI
-1224 TFMKEVDATLTK
+1224 TFMKEVDTTLTK

-1254 SRTNFYRKLK
+1254 SRMNFYRKVK
-1264 MLTGMAPNI
+1264 MLTGMAPNV

-1283 AELLAQNMRINEVM
+1283 AELLTQNMRINEVM

-1325 TINKQE
+1325 TINK

>member
-1 MKRLFLILCFLIG
+1 M
-14 ISGYP
+14 
-19 ATAAEI
+19 
-25 LSVRRLNVENGLS
+25 
-38 YNTATCCLQDSYGFI
+38 
-53 WIGTENGL
+53 
-61 NRYDG
+61 
-66 CNNRIYRS
+66 
-74 SNHKHSLGNSHIKTL
+74 
-89 AELDQELWVGTEN
+89 
-102 GIYIYRHASD
+102 
-112 DFSHFDITT
+112 
-121 QFGVIISSE
+121 
-130 IRKIVKTHNGLMWI
+130 
-144 ATIGQG
+144 
-150 LFIYNPQ
+150 
-157 TNTMKQDCVWN
+157 
-168 SFINDICEDEDGRV
+168 
-182 YVLSRQ
+182 
-188 KGLMIYDED
+188 
-197 GNRKPADTPLA
+197 
-208 EIAEG
+208 
-213 AGINFLQCI
+213 
-222 GGNLWFN
+222 
-229 QGSKLYCYQKLLG
+229 
-242 KTEVY
+242 
-247 ETNGKRFG
+247 
-255 TIFCLIKYREKSLLI
+255 
-270 GTDKGIF
+270 
-277 ALQLPQCTFEE
+277 
-288 INLPTSF
+288 
-295 LNIKQPHINDLMCD
+295 
-309 NEGNF
+309 
-314 WIMTNYNGVEII
+314 
-326 NNQLKRFEFYTI
+326 
-338 PTTNTQPETGRTE
+338 
-351 IRAFYEDNQ
+351 
-360 KKIWLGTDKGL
+360 
-371 WIFDPASKNLE
+371 
-382 EYRPENMPP
+382 
-391 HRPDICCLL
+391 
-400 PSKEELWIGTYKEG
+400 
-414 IYRLNM
+414 
-420 NTGKWK
+420 
-426 NYRHSQQTPHTI
+426 
-438 PSNDVLSLYQ
+438 
-448 GHDGT
+448 
-453 IYVGTNI
+453 
-460 GLCRYRA
+460 
-467 ETDNF
+467 
-472 LPIIQVGAMTAV
+472 
-484 TDILEDSHQHLWI
+484 
-497 ATSNSGVFKMI
+497 
-508 NLNAE
+508 
-513 STVWNH
+513 
-519 YKKTNQNTNSII
+519 
-531 SNSITSLFED
+531 
-541 KDDRMWFG
+541 
-549 TNESGICRF
+549 
-558 SEATGHFSTLLPG
+558 
-571 SRTPLTGNMA
+571 
-581 CAIRQDRDGDL
+581 
-592 WVSSNNGIY
+592 
-601 QIPQDN
+601 
-607 RKDIRQFT
+607 
-615 MNDGLQS
+615 
-622 NQFLPKA
+622 
-629 SLLSSDN
+629 
-636 KLYFGGINGFN
+636 
-647 ILTPEDIKNNPYIPP
+647 
-662 VYIMEIGF
+662 
-670 PHMSDKE
+670 
-677 GQTDFGNALYM
+677 
-688 RKEIRLPYEYNTF
+688 PYEYNTF

-764 TASLRIVITPPWWL
+764 TASLRIIITPPWWL

-783 IAYALALFFI
+783 ITYALALFFI
-793 IGYITYRWRLHIKR
+793 IGYITYRWRMHVKR

-820 DKEIYKQKINFFINL
+820 DKEIYKQKISFFINL

-851 KLRDGKIEEHDKH
+851 KLRDGKIEEHGKH

-914 DAASIKGLKLSVSLP
+914 DAASIKGLELSVSLP

-1027 VENLPSGGC
+1027 VENLPSSGC

-1055 SHPESEGLEPDL
+1055 SHPESEGFEPDL
-1067 PPAENKRHTVLI
+1067 PQTKNKRHTVLI

-1084 ELQNEIGEALEQ
+1084 ELQNEIREALEQ

-1177 PFSIKQLHNQIENL
+1177 PLRIKQLHNQIENL

-1224 TFMKEVDATLTK
+1224 TFMKEVDTALTK

-1311 FKAKFGKLPKEYQN
+1311 CLDEV
-1325 TINKQE
+1325 INWGRSNSLWPLTPSTSKNEESACEKTNIH

>member
-1 MKRLFLILCFLIG
+1 M
-14 ISGYP
+14 
-19 ATAAEI
+19 
-25 LSVRRLNVENGLS
+25 
-38 YNTATCCLQDSYGFI
+38 
-53 WIGTENGL
+53 
-61 NRYDG
+61 
-66 CNNRIYRS
+66 
-74 SNHKHSLGNSHIKTL
+74 
-89 AELDQELWVGTEN
+89 
-102 GIYIYRHASD
+102 
-112 DFSHFDITT
+112 
-121 QFGVIISSE
+121 
-130 IRKIVKTHNGLMWI
+130 
-144 ATIGQG
+144 
-150 LFIYNPQ
+150 
-157 TNTMKQDCVWN
+157 
-168 SFINDICEDEDGRV
+168 
-182 YVLSRQ
+182 
-188 KGLMIYDED
+188 
-197 GNRKPADTPLA
+197 
-208 EIAEG
+208 
-213 AGINFLQCI
+213 
-222 GGNLWFN
+222 
-229 QGSKLYCYQKLLG
+229 
-242 KTEVY
+242 
-247 ETNGKRFG
+247 
-255 TIFCLIKYREKSLLI
+255 
-270 GTDKGIF
+270 
-277 ALQLPQCTFEE
+277 
-288 INLPTSF
+288 
-295 LNIKQPHINDLMCD
+295 
-309 NEGNF
+309 
-314 WIMTNYNGVEII
+314 
-326 NNQLKRFEFYTI
+326 
-338 PTTNTQPETGRTE
+338 
-351 IRAFYEDNQ
+351 
-360 KKIWLGTDKGL
+360 
-371 WIFDPASKNLE
+371 
-382 EYRPENMPP
+382 
-391 HRPDICCLL
+391 
-400 PSKEELWIGTYKEG
+400 
-414 IYRLNM
+414 
-420 NTGKWK
+420 
-426 NYRHSQQTPHTI
+426 
-438 PSNDVLSLYQ
+438 
-448 GHDGT
+448 
-453 IYVGTNI
+453 
-460 GLCRYRA
+460 
-467 ETDNF
+467 
-472 LPIIQVGAMTAV
+472 
-484 TDILEDSHQHLWI
+484 
-497 ATSNSGVFKMI
+497 
-508 NLNAE
+508 
-513 STVWNH
+513 
-519 YKKTNQNTNSII
+519 
-531 SNSITSLFED
+531 
-541 KDDRMWFG
+541 
-549 TNESGICRF
+549 
-558 SEATGHFSTLLPG
+558 
-571 SRTPLTGNMA
+571 
-581 CAIRQDRDGDL
+581 
-592 WVSSNNGIY
+592 
-601 QIPQDN
+601 
-607 RKDIRQFT
+607 
-615 MNDGLQS
+615 
-622 NQFLPKA
+622 
-629 SLLSSDN
+629 
-636 KLYFGGINGFN
+636 
-647 ILTPEDIKNNPYIPP
+647 
-662 VYIMEIGF
+662 
-670 PHMSDKE
+670 
-677 GQTDFGNALYM
+677 
-688 RKEIRLPYEYNTF
+688 
-701 SLRFVALSYEEPLKN
+701 
-716 QYKYR
+716 
-721 LKGADKE
+721 
-728 WIANTSSHSASYTHL
+728 
-743 PPGEYEF
+743 
-750 QVKGANNDGLWNDR
+750 KGANNDGLWNDR
-764 TASLRIVITPPWWL
+764 TASLRIIITPPWWL

-783 IAYALALFFI
+783 ITYALALFFI
-793 IGYITYRWRLHIKR
+793 IGYITYRWRMHVKR

-820 DKEIYKQKINFFINL
+820 DKEIYKQKISFFINL

-851 KLRDGKIEEHDKH
+851 KLRDGKIEEHGKH

-914 DAASIKGLKLSVSLP
+914 DAASIKGLELFVSLP

-1027 VENLPSGGC
+1027 VENLPSSGC

-1055 SHPESEGLEPDL
+1055 SHPESEGFEPDL
-1067 PPAENKRHTVLI
+1067 PQTKNKRHTVLI

-1084 ELQNEIGEALEQ
+1084 ELQNEIREALEQ

-1224 TFMKEVDATLTK
+1224 TFMKEVDTALTK

>member
-1 MKRLFLILCFLIG
+1 M
-14 ISGYP
+14 
-19 ATAAEI
+19 
-25 LSVRRLNVENGLS
+25 
-38 YNTATCCLQDSYGFI
+38 
-53 WIGTENGL
+53 
-61 NRYDG
+61 
-66 CNNRIYRS
+66 
-74 SNHKHSLGNSHIKTL
+74 
-89 AELDQELWVGTEN
+89 
-102 GIYIYRHASD
+102 
-112 DFSHFDITT
+112 
-121 QFGVIISSE
+121 
-130 IRKIVKTHNGLMWI
+130 
-144 ATIGQG
+144 
-150 LFIYNPQ
+150 
-157 TNTMKQDCVWN
+157 
-168 SFINDICEDEDGRV
+168 
-182 YVLSRQ
+182 
-188 KGLMIYDED
+188 
-197 GNRKPADTPLA
+197 
-208 EIAEG
+208 
-213 AGINFLQCI
+213 
-222 GGNLWFN
+222 
-229 QGSKLYCYQKLLG
+229 
-242 KTEVY
+242 
-247 ETNGKRFG
+247 
-255 TIFCLIKYREKSLLI
+255 
-270 GTDKGIF
+270 
-277 ALQLPQCTFEE
+277 
-288 INLPTSF
+288 
-295 LNIKQPHINDLMCD
+295 
-309 NEGNF
+309 
-314 WIMTNYNGVEII
+314 
-326 NNQLKRFEFYTI
+326 
-338 PTTNTQPETGRTE
+338 
-351 IRAFYEDNQ
+351 
-360 KKIWLGTDKGL
+360 
-371 WIFDPASKNLE
+371 
-382 EYRPENMPP
+382 
-391 HRPDICCLL
+391 
-400 PSKEELWIGTYKEG
+400 
-414 IYRLNM
+414 
-420 NTGKWK
+420 
-426 NYRHSQQTPHTI
+426 
-438 PSNDVLSLYQ
+438 
-448 GHDGT
+448 
-453 IYVGTNI
+453 
-460 GLCRYRA
+460 
-467 ETDNF
+467 
-472 LPIIQVGAMTAV
+472 
-484 TDILEDSHQHLWI
+484 
-497 ATSNSGVFKMI
+497 
-508 NLNAE
+508 
-513 STVWNH
+513 
-519 YKKTNQNTNSII
+519 
-531 SNSITSLFED
+531 
-541 KDDRMWFG
+541 
-549 TNESGICRF
+549 
-558 SEATGHFSTLLPG
+558 
-571 SRTPLTGNMA
+571 
-581 CAIRQDRDGDL
+581 
-592 WVSSNNGIY
+592 
-601 QIPQDN
+601 
-607 RKDIRQFT
+607 
-615 MNDGLQS
+615 
-622 NQFLPKA
+622 
-629 SLLSSDN
+629 
-636 KLYFGGINGFN
+636 
-647 ILTPEDIKNNPYIPP
+647 
-662 VYIMEIGF
+662 
-670 PHMSDKE
+670 
-677 GQTDFGNALYM
+677 
-688 RKEIRLPYEYNTF
+688 
-701 SLRFVALSYEEPLKN
+701 
-716 QYKYR
+716 
-721 LKGADKE
+721 
-728 WIANTSSHSASYTHL
+728 
-743 PPGEYEF
+743 
-750 QVKGANNDGLWNDR
+750 WNDR
-764 TASLRIVITPPWWL
+764 TASLRIIITPPWWL

-783 IAYALALFFI
+783 ITYALALFFI
-793 IGYITYRWRLHIKR
+793 IGYITYRWRMHVKR

-820 DKEIYKQKINFFINL
+820 DKEIYKQKISFFINL

-851 KLRDGKIEEHDKH
+851 KLRDGKIEEHGKH

-914 DAASIKGLKLSVSLP
+914 DAASIKGLELSVSLP

-1027 VENLPSGGC
+1027 VENLPSSGC

-1055 SHPESEGLEPDL
+1055 SHPESEGFEPDL
-1067 PPAENKRHTVLI
+1067 PQTKNKRHTVLI

-1084 ELQNEIGEALEQ
+1084 ELQNEIREALEQ

-1224 TFMKEVDATLTK
+1224 TFMKEVDTALTK

>member
-1 MKRLFLILCFLIG
+1 
-14 ISGYP
+14 
-19 ATAAEI
+19 
-25 LSVRRLNVENGLS
+25 
-38 YNTATCCLQDSYGFI
+38 
-53 WIGTENGL
+53 
-61 NRYDG
+61 
-66 CNNRIYRS
+66 
-74 SNHKHSLGNSHIKTL
+74 
-89 AELDQELWVGTEN
+89 
-102 GIYIYRHASD
+102 
-112 DFSHFDITT
+112 
-121 QFGVIISSE
+121 
-130 IRKIVKTHNGLMWI
+130 
-144 ATIGQG
+144 
-150 LFIYNPQ
+150 
-157 TNTMKQDCVWN
+157 
-168 SFINDICEDEDGRV
+168 
-182 YVLSRQ
+182 
-188 KGLMIYDED
+188 
-197 GNRKPADTPLA
+197 
-208 EIAEG
+208 
-213 AGINFLQCI
+213 
-222 GGNLWFN
+222 
-229 QGSKLYCYQKLLG
+229 
-242 KTEVY
+242 
-247 ETNGKRFG
+247 
-255 TIFCLIKYREKSLLI
+255 
-270 GTDKGIF
+270 
-277 ALQLPQCTFEE
+277 
-288 INLPTSF
+288 
-295 LNIKQPHINDLMCD
+295 
-309 NEGNF
+309 
-314 WIMTNYNGVEII
+314 
-326 NNQLKRFEFYTI
+326 
-338 PTTNTQPETGRTE
+338 
-351 IRAFYEDNQ
+351 
-360 KKIWLGTDKGL
+360 
-371 WIFDPASKNLE
+371 
-382 EYRPENMPP
+382 
-391 HRPDICCLL
+391 
-400 PSKEELWIGTYKEG
+400 
-414 IYRLNM
+414 
-420 NTGKWK
+420 
-426 NYRHSQQTPHTI
+426 
-438 PSNDVLSLYQ
+438 
-448 GHDGT
+448 
-453 IYVGTNI
+453 
-460 GLCRYRA
+460 
-467 ETDNF
+467 
-472 LPIIQVGAMTAV
+472 
-484 TDILEDSHQHLWI
+484 
-497 ATSNSGVFKMI
+497 
-508 NLNAE
+508 
-513 STVWNH
+513 
-519 YKKTNQNTNSII
+519 
-531 SNSITSLFED
+531 
-541 KDDRMWFG
+541 
-549 TNESGICRF
+549 
-558 SEATGHFSTLLPG
+558 
-571 SRTPLTGNMA
+571 
-581 CAIRQDRDGDL
+581 
-592 WVSSNNGIY
+592 
-601 QIPQDN
+601 
-607 RKDIRQFT
+607 
-615 MNDGLQS
+615 
-622 NQFLPKA
+622 
-629 SLLSSDN
+629 
-636 KLYFGGINGFN
+636 
-647 ILTPEDIKNNPYIPP
+647 
-662 VYIMEIGF
+662 MEIGF

-835 VHEIRT
+835 VHEICT

>member
-1 MKRLFLILCFLIG
+1 M
-14 ISGYP
+14 
-19 ATAAEI
+19 
-25 LSVRRLNVENGLS
+25 
-38 YNTATCCLQDSYGFI
+38 
-53 WIGTENGL
+53 
-61 NRYDG
+61 
-66 CNNRIYRS
+66 
-74 SNHKHSLGNSHIKTL
+74 
-89 AELDQELWVGTEN
+89 
-102 GIYIYRHASD
+102 
-112 DFSHFDITT
+112 
-121 QFGVIISSE
+121 
-130 IRKIVKTHNGLMWI
+130 
-144 ATIGQG
+144 
-150 LFIYNPQ
+150 
-157 TNTMKQDCVWN
+157 
-168 SFINDICEDEDGRV
+168 
-182 YVLSRQ
+182 
-188 KGLMIYDED
+188 
-197 GNRKPADTPLA
+197 
-208 EIAEG
+208 
-213 AGINFLQCI
+213 
-222 GGNLWFN
+222 
-229 QGSKLYCYQKLLG
+229 
-242 KTEVY
+242 
-247 ETNGKRFG
+247 
-255 TIFCLIKYREKSLLI
+255 
-270 GTDKGIF
+270 
-277 ALQLPQCTFEE
+277 
-288 INLPTSF
+288 
-295 LNIKQPHINDLMCD
+295 
-309 NEGNF
+309 
-314 WIMTNYNGVEII
+314 
-326 NNQLKRFEFYTI
+326 
-338 PTTNTQPETGRTE
+338 
-351 IRAFYEDNQ
+351 
-360 KKIWLGTDKGL
+360 
-371 WIFDPASKNLE
+371 
-382 EYRPENMPP
+382 
-391 HRPDICCLL
+391 
-400 PSKEELWIGTYKEG
+400 
-414 IYRLNM
+414 
-420 NTGKWK
+420 
-426 NYRHSQQTPHTI
+426 
-438 PSNDVLSLYQ
+438 
-448 GHDGT
+448 
-453 IYVGTNI
+453 
-460 GLCRYRA
+460 
-467 ETDNF
+467 
-472 LPIIQVGAMTAV
+472 
-484 TDILEDSHQHLWI
+484 
-497 ATSNSGVFKMI
+497 
-508 NLNAE
+508 
-513 STVWNH
+513 
-519 YKKTNQNTNSII
+519 
-531 SNSITSLFED
+531 
-541 KDDRMWFG
+541 
-549 TNESGICRF
+549 
-558 SEATGHFSTLLPG
+558 
-571 SRTPLTGNMA
+571 
-581 CAIRQDRDGDL
+581 
-592 WVSSNNGIY
+592 
-601 QIPQDN
+601 
-607 RKDIRQFT
+607 
-615 MNDGLQS
+615 
-622 NQFLPKA
+622 
-629 SLLSSDN
+629 
-636 KLYFGGINGFN
+636 
-647 ILTPEDIKNNPYIPP
+647 
-662 VYIMEIGF
+662 
-670 PHMSDKE
+670 
-677 GQTDFGNALYM
+677 
-688 RKEIRLPYEYNTF
+688 
-701 SLRFVALSYEEPLKN
+701 
-716 QYKYR
+716 
-721 LKGADKE
+721 
-728 WIANTSSHSASYTHL
+728 
-743 PPGEYEF
+743 
-750 QVKGANNDGLWNDR
+750 KGANNDGLWNDR
-764 TASLRIVITPPWWL
+764 TASLRIIITPPWWL

-783 IAYALALFFI
+783 ITYALALFFI
-793 IGYITYRWRLHIKR
+793 IGYITYRWRMHVKR

-820 DKEIYKQKINFFINL
+820 DKEIYKQKISFFINL

-851 KLRDGKIEEHDKH
+851 KLRDGKIEEHGKH

-914 DAASIKGLKLSVSLP
+914 DAASIKGLELSVSLP

-1027 VENLPSGGC
+1027 VENLPSSGC

-1055 SHPESEGLEPDL
+1055 SHPESEGFEPDL
-1067 PPAENKRHTVLI
+1067 PQTKNKRHTVLI

-1084 ELQNEIGEALEQ
+1084 ELQNEIREALEQ

-1224 TFMKEVDATLTK
+1224 TFMKEVDTALTK

>member
-1 MKRLFLILCFLIG
+1 M
-14 ISGYP
+14 
-19 ATAAEI
+19 
-25 LSVRRLNVENGLS
+25 
-38 YNTATCCLQDSYGFI
+38 
-53 WIGTENGL
+53 
-61 NRYDG
+61 
-66 CNNRIYRS
+66 
-74 SNHKHSLGNSHIKTL
+74 
-89 AELDQELWVGTEN
+89 
-102 GIYIYRHASD
+102 
-112 DFSHFDITT
+112 
-121 QFGVIISSE
+121 
-130 IRKIVKTHNGLMWI
+130 
-144 ATIGQG
+144 
-150 LFIYNPQ
+150 
-157 TNTMKQDCVWN
+157 
-168 SFINDICEDEDGRV
+168 
-182 YVLSRQ
+182 
-188 KGLMIYDED
+188 
-197 GNRKPADTPLA
+197 
-208 EIAEG
+208 
-213 AGINFLQCI
+213 
-222 GGNLWFN
+222 
-229 QGSKLYCYQKLLG
+229 
-242 KTEVY
+242 
-247 ETNGKRFG
+247 
-255 TIFCLIKYREKSLLI
+255 
-270 GTDKGIF
+270 
-277 ALQLPQCTFEE
+277 
-288 INLPTSF
+288 
-295 LNIKQPHINDLMCD
+295 
-309 NEGNF
+309 
-314 WIMTNYNGVEII
+314 
-326 NNQLKRFEFYTI
+326 
-338 PTTNTQPETGRTE
+338 
-351 IRAFYEDNQ
+351 
-360 KKIWLGTDKGL
+360 
-371 WIFDPASKNLE
+371 
-382 EYRPENMPP
+382 
-391 HRPDICCLL
+391 
-400 PSKEELWIGTYKEG
+400 
-414 IYRLNM
+414 
-420 NTGKWK
+420 
-426 NYRHSQQTPHTI
+426 
-438 PSNDVLSLYQ
+438 
-448 GHDGT
+448 
-453 IYVGTNI
+453 
-460 GLCRYRA
+460 
-467 ETDNF
+467 
-472 LPIIQVGAMTAV
+472 
-484 TDILEDSHQHLWI
+484 
-497 ATSNSGVFKMI
+497 
-508 NLNAE
+508 
-513 STVWNH
+513 
-519 YKKTNQNTNSII
+519 
-531 SNSITSLFED
+531 
-541 KDDRMWFG
+541 
-549 TNESGICRF
+549 
-558 SEATGHFSTLLPG
+558 
-571 SRTPLTGNMA
+571 
-581 CAIRQDRDGDL
+581 
-592 WVSSNNGIY
+592 
-601 QIPQDN
+601 
-607 RKDIRQFT
+607 
-615 MNDGLQS
+615 
-622 NQFLPKA
+622 
-629 SLLSSDN
+629 
-636 KLYFGGINGFN
+636 
-647 ILTPEDIKNNPYIPP
+647 
-662 VYIMEIGF
+662 
-670 PHMSDKE
+670 
-677 GQTDFGNALYM
+677 
-688 RKEIRLPYEYNTF
+688 
-701 SLRFVALSYEEPLKN
+701 
-716 QYKYR
+716 
-721 LKGADKE
+721 
-728 WIANTSSHSASYTHL
+728 
-743 PPGEYEF
+743 
-750 QVKGANNDGLWNDR
+750 KGANNDGLWNDR
-764 TASLRIVITPPWWL
+764 TASLRIIITPPWWL

-783 IAYALALFFI
+783 ITYALALFFI
-793 IGYITYRWRLHIKR
+793 IGYITYRWRMHVKR

-820 DKEIYKQKINFFINL
+820 DKEIYKQKISFFINL

-851 KLRDGKIEEHDKH
+851 KLRDGKIEEHGKH

-914 DAASIKGLKLSVSLP
+914 DAASIKGLELSVSLP

-1027 VENLPSGGC
+1027 VENLPSSGC

-1055 SHPESEGLEPDL
+1055 SHPESEGFEPDL
-1067 PPAENKRHTVLI
+1067 PQTKNKRHTVLI

-1084 ELQNEIGEALEQ
+1084 ELQNEIREALEQ

-1215 EYIQSECDI
+1215 EYIQSEFDI
-1224 TFMKEVDATLTK
+1224 TFMKEVDTALTK

>member
-1 MKRLFLILCFLIG
+1 M
-14 ISGYP
+14 
-19 ATAAEI
+19 
-25 LSVRRLNVENGLS
+25 
-38 YNTATCCLQDSYGFI
+38 
-53 WIGTENGL
+53 
-61 NRYDG
+61 
-66 CNNRIYRS
+66 
-74 SNHKHSLGNSHIKTL
+74 
-89 AELDQELWVGTEN
+89 
-102 GIYIYRHASD
+102 
-112 DFSHFDITT
+112 
-121 QFGVIISSE
+121 
-130 IRKIVKTHNGLMWI
+130 
-144 ATIGQG
+144 
-150 LFIYNPQ
+150 
-157 TNTMKQDCVWN
+157 
-168 SFINDICEDEDGRV
+168 
-182 YVLSRQ
+182 
-188 KGLMIYDED
+188 
-197 GNRKPADTPLA
+197 
-208 EIAEG
+208 
-213 AGINFLQCI
+213 
-222 GGNLWFN
+222 
-229 QGSKLYCYQKLLG
+229 
-242 KTEVY
+242 
-247 ETNGKRFG
+247 
-255 TIFCLIKYREKSLLI
+255 
-270 GTDKGIF
+270 
-277 ALQLPQCTFEE
+277 
-288 INLPTSF
+288 
-295 LNIKQPHINDLMCD
+295 
-309 NEGNF
+309 
-314 WIMTNYNGVEII
+314 
-326 NNQLKRFEFYTI
+326 
-338 PTTNTQPETGRTE
+338 
-351 IRAFYEDNQ
+351 
-360 KKIWLGTDKGL
+360 
-371 WIFDPASKNLE
+371 
-382 EYRPENMPP
+382 
-391 HRPDICCLL
+391 
-400 PSKEELWIGTYKEG
+400 
-414 IYRLNM
+414 
-420 NTGKWK
+420 
-426 NYRHSQQTPHTI
+426 
-438 PSNDVLSLYQ
+438 
-448 GHDGT
+448 
-453 IYVGTNI
+453 
-460 GLCRYRA
+460 
-467 ETDNF
+467 
-472 LPIIQVGAMTAV
+472 
-484 TDILEDSHQHLWI
+484 
-497 ATSNSGVFKMI
+497 
-508 NLNAE
+508 
-513 STVWNH
+513 
-519 YKKTNQNTNSII
+519 
-531 SNSITSLFED
+531 
-541 KDDRMWFG
+541 
-549 TNESGICRF
+549 
-558 SEATGHFSTLLPG
+558 
-571 SRTPLTGNMA
+571 
-581 CAIRQDRDGDL
+581 
-592 WVSSNNGIY
+592 
-601 QIPQDN
+601 
-607 RKDIRQFT
+607 
-615 MNDGLQS
+615 
-622 NQFLPKA
+622 
-629 SLLSSDN
+629 
-636 KLYFGGINGFN
+636 
-647 ILTPEDIKNNPYIPP
+647 
-662 VYIMEIGF
+662 
-670 PHMSDKE
+670 
-677 GQTDFGNALYM
+677 
-688 RKEIRLPYEYNTF
+688 PYEYNTF

-764 TASLRIVITPPWWL
+764 TASLRIIITPPWWL

-783 IAYALALFFI
+783 ITYALALFSI
-793 IGYITYRWRLHIKR
+793 IGYITYRWRMHVKR

-820 DKEIYKQKINFFINL
+820 DKEIYKQKISFFINL

-851 KLRDGKIEEHDKH
+851 KLRDGKIEEHGKH

-914 DAASIKGLKLSVSLP
+914 DAASIKGLELSVSLP

-1027 VENLPSGGC
+1027 VENLPSSGC

-1055 SHPESEGLEPDL
+1055 SHPESEGFEPDL
-1067 PPAENKRHTVLI
+1067 PQTKNKRHTVLI

-1084 ELQNEIGEALEQ
+1084 ELQNEIREALEQ

-1224 TFMKEVDATLTK
+1224 TFMKEVDTALTK

>member
-1 MKRLFLILCFLIG
+1 
-14 ISGYP
+14 
-19 ATAAEI
+19 
-25 LSVRRLNVENGLS
+25 
-38 YNTATCCLQDSYGFI
+38 
-53 WIGTENGL
+53 
-61 NRYDG
+61 
-66 CNNRIYRS
+66 
-74 SNHKHSLGNSHIKTL
+74 
-89 AELDQELWVGTEN
+89 
-102 GIYIYRHASD
+102 
-112 DFSHFDITT
+112 
-121 QFGVIISSE
+121 
-130 IRKIVKTHNGLMWI
+130 
-144 ATIGQG
+144 
-150 LFIYNPQ
+150 
-157 TNTMKQDCVWN
+157 
-168 SFINDICEDEDGRV
+168 
-182 YVLSRQ
+182 
-188 KGLMIYDED
+188 
-197 GNRKPADTPLA
+197 
-208 EIAEG
+208 
-213 AGINFLQCI
+213 
-222 GGNLWFN
+222 
-229 QGSKLYCYQKLLG
+229 
-242 KTEVY
+242 
-247 ETNGKRFG
+247 
-255 TIFCLIKYREKSLLI
+255 
-270 GTDKGIF
+270 
-277 ALQLPQCTFEE
+277 
-288 INLPTSF
+288 
-295 LNIKQPHINDLMCD
+295 
-309 NEGNF
+309 
-314 WIMTNYNGVEII
+314 
-326 NNQLKRFEFYTI
+326 
-338 PTTNTQPETGRTE
+338 
-351 IRAFYEDNQ
+351 
-360 KKIWLGTDKGL
+360 
-371 WIFDPASKNLE
+371 
-382 EYRPENMPP
+382 
-391 HRPDICCLL
+391 
-400 PSKEELWIGTYKEG
+400 
-414 IYRLNM
+414 
-420 NTGKWK
+420 
-426 NYRHSQQTPHTI
+426 
-438 PSNDVLSLYQ
+438 
-448 GHDGT
+448 
-453 IYVGTNI
+453 
-460 GLCRYRA
+460 
-467 ETDNF
+467 
-472 LPIIQVGAMTAV
+472 
-484 TDILEDSHQHLWI
+484 
-497 ATSNSGVFKMI
+497 
-508 NLNAE
+508 
-513 STVWNH
+513 
-519 YKKTNQNTNSII
+519 
-531 SNSITSLFED
+531 
-541 KDDRMWFG
+541 
-549 TNESGICRF
+549 
-558 SEATGHFSTLLPG
+558 
-571 SRTPLTGNMA
+571 
-581 CAIRQDRDGDL
+581 
-592 WVSSNNGIY
+592 
-601 QIPQDN
+601 
-607 RKDIRQFT
+607 
-615 MNDGLQS
+615 
-622 NQFLPKA
+622 
-629 SLLSSDN
+629 
-636 KLYFGGINGFN
+636 
-647 ILTPEDIKNNPYIPP
+647 
-662 VYIMEIGF
+662 MEIGF

-764 TASLRIVITPPWWL
+764 TASLRIIITPPWWL

-783 IAYALALFFI
+783 ITYALALFFI
-793 IGYITYRWRLHIKR
+793 IGYITYRWRMHVKR

-820 DKEIYKQKINFFINL
+820 DKEIYKQKISFFINL

-851 KLRDGKIEEHDKH
+851 KLRDGKIEEHGKH

-914 DAASIKGLKLSVSLP
+914 DAASIKGLELSVSLP

-1027 VENLPSGGC
+1027 VENLPSSGC

-1055 SHPESEGLEPDL
+1055 SHPESEGFEPDL
-1067 PPAENKRHTVLI
+1067 PQTKNKRHTVLI

-1084 ELQNEIGEALEQ
+1084 ELQNEIREALEQ

-1224 TFMKEVDATLTK
+1224 TFMKEVDTALTK

>member
-1 MKRLFLILCFLIG
+1 M
-14 ISGYP
+14 
-19 ATAAEI
+19 E
-25 LSVRRLNVENGLS
+25 
-38 YNTATCCLQDSYGFI
+38 
-53 WIGTENGL
+53 
-61 NRYDG
+61 
-66 CNNRIYRS
+66 
-74 SNHKHSLGNSHIKTL
+74 
-89 AELDQELWVGTEN
+89 
-102 GIYIYRHASD
+102 
-112 DFSHFDITT
+112 
-121 QFGVIISSE
+121 
-130 IRKIVKTHNGLMWI
+130 
-144 ATIGQG
+144 
-150 LFIYNPQ
+150 
-157 TNTMKQDCVWN
+157 
-168 SFINDICEDEDGRV
+168 
-182 YVLSRQ
+182 
-188 KGLMIYDED
+188 
-197 GNRKPADTPLA
+197 
-208 EIAEG
+208 
-213 AGINFLQCI
+213 
-222 GGNLWFN
+222 
-229 QGSKLYCYQKLLG
+229 
-242 KTEVY
+242 
-247 ETNGKRFG
+247 
-255 TIFCLIKYREKSLLI
+255 
-270 GTDKGIF
+270 
-277 ALQLPQCTFEE
+277 
-288 INLPTSF
+288 
-295 LNIKQPHINDLMCD
+295 
-309 NEGNF
+309 
-314 WIMTNYNGVEII
+314 
-326 NNQLKRFEFYTI
+326 
-338 PTTNTQPETGRTE
+338 
-351 IRAFYEDNQ
+351 
-360 KKIWLGTDKGL
+360 
-371 WIFDPASKNLE
+371 
-382 EYRPENMPP
+382 
-391 HRPDICCLL
+391 RPD
-400 PSKEELWIGTYKEG
+400 GFAAHHH
-414 IYRLNM
+414 
-420 NTGKWK
+420 
-426 NYRHSQQTPHTI
+426 HS
-438 PSNDVLSLYQ
+438 
-448 GHDGT
+448 
-453 IYVGTNI
+453 
-460 GLCRYRA
+460 
-467 ETDNF
+467 
-472 LPIIQVGAMTAV
+472 
-484 TDILEDSHQHLWI
+484 
-497 ATSNSGVFKMI
+497 
-508 NLNAE
+508 
-513 STVWNH
+513 
-519 YKKTNQNTNSII
+519 
-531 SNSITSLFED
+531 
-541 KDDRMWFG
+541 
-549 TNESGICRF
+549 
-558 SEATGHFSTLLPG
+558 
-571 SRTPLTGNMA
+571 
-581 CAIRQDRDGDL
+581 
-592 WVSSNNGIY
+592 
-601 QIPQDN
+601 
-607 RKDIRQFT
+607 
-615 MNDGLQS
+615 
-622 NQFLPKA
+622 
-629 SLLSSDN
+629 
-636 KLYFGGINGFN
+636 
-647 ILTPEDIKNNPYIPP
+647 
-662 VYIMEIGF
+662 
-670 PHMSDKE
+670 
-677 GQTDFGNALYM
+677 
-688 RKEIRLPYEYNTF
+688 
-701 SLRFVALSYEEPLKN
+701 
-716 QYKYR
+716 
-721 LKGADKE
+721 
-728 WIANTSSHSASYTHL
+728 
-743 PPGEYEF
+743 
-750 QVKGANNDGLWNDR
+750 
-764 TASLRIVITPPWWL
+764 PWWL

-783 IAYALALFFI
+783 ITYALALFSI
-793 IGYITYRWRLHIKR
+793 IGYITYRWRMHVKR

-820 DKEIYKQKINFFINL
+820 DKEIYKQKISFFINL

-851 KLRDGKIEEHDKH
+851 KLRDGKIEEHGKH

-914 DAASIKGLKLSVSLP
+914 DAASIKGLELSVSLP

-1027 VENLPSGGC
+1027 VENLPSSGC

-1055 SHPESEGLEPDL
+1055 SHPESEGFEPDL
-1067 PPAENKRHTVLI
+1067 PQTKNKRHTVLI

-1084 ELQNEIGEALEQ
+1084 ELQNEIREALEQ

-1191 LKLRLAFHELMLRS
+1191 LKLCLAFHELMLRS

>member
-1 MKRLFLILCFLIG
+1 M
-14 ISGYP
+14 
-19 ATAAEI
+19 E
-25 LSVRRLNVENGLS
+25 
-38 YNTATCCLQDSYGFI
+38 
-53 WIGTENGL
+53 
-61 NRYDG
+61 
-66 CNNRIYRS
+66 
-74 SNHKHSLGNSHIKTL
+74 
-89 AELDQELWVGTEN
+89 
-102 GIYIYRHASD
+102 
-112 DFSHFDITT
+112 
-121 QFGVIISSE
+121 
-130 IRKIVKTHNGLMWI
+130 
-144 ATIGQG
+144 
-150 LFIYNPQ
+150 
-157 TNTMKQDCVWN
+157 
-168 SFINDICEDEDGRV
+168 
-182 YVLSRQ
+182 
-188 KGLMIYDED
+188 
-197 GNRKPADTPLA
+197 
-208 EIAEG
+208 
-213 AGINFLQCI
+213 
-222 GGNLWFN
+222 
-229 QGSKLYCYQKLLG
+229 
-242 KTEVY
+242 
-247 ETNGKRFG
+247 
-255 TIFCLIKYREKSLLI
+255 
-270 GTDKGIF
+270 
-277 ALQLPQCTFEE
+277 
-288 INLPTSF
+288 
-295 LNIKQPHINDLMCD
+295 
-309 NEGNF
+309 
-314 WIMTNYNGVEII
+314 
-326 NNQLKRFEFYTI
+326 
-338 PTTNTQPETGRTE
+338 
-351 IRAFYEDNQ
+351 
-360 KKIWLGTDKGL
+360 
-371 WIFDPASKNLE
+371 
-382 EYRPENMPP
+382 
-391 HRPDICCLL
+391 RPD
-400 PSKEELWIGTYKEG
+400 GFAAHHH
-414 IYRLNM
+414 
-420 NTGKWK
+420 
-426 NYRHSQQTPHTI
+426 HS
-438 PSNDVLSLYQ
+438 
-448 GHDGT
+448 
-453 IYVGTNI
+453 
-460 GLCRYRA
+460 
-467 ETDNF
+467 
-472 LPIIQVGAMTAV
+472 
-484 TDILEDSHQHLWI
+484 
-497 ATSNSGVFKMI
+497 
-508 NLNAE
+508 
-513 STVWNH
+513 
-519 YKKTNQNTNSII
+519 
-531 SNSITSLFED
+531 
-541 KDDRMWFG
+541 
-549 TNESGICRF
+549 
-558 SEATGHFSTLLPG
+558 
-571 SRTPLTGNMA
+571 
-581 CAIRQDRDGDL
+581 
-592 WVSSNNGIY
+592 
-601 QIPQDN
+601 
-607 RKDIRQFT
+607 
-615 MNDGLQS
+615 
-622 NQFLPKA
+622 
-629 SLLSSDN
+629 
-636 KLYFGGINGFN
+636 
-647 ILTPEDIKNNPYIPP
+647 
-662 VYIMEIGF
+662 
-670 PHMSDKE
+670 
-677 GQTDFGNALYM
+677 
-688 RKEIRLPYEYNTF
+688 
-701 SLRFVALSYEEPLKN
+701 
-716 QYKYR
+716 
-721 LKGADKE
+721 
-728 WIANTSSHSASYTHL
+728 
-743 PPGEYEF
+743 
-750 QVKGANNDGLWNDR
+750 
-764 TASLRIVITPPWWL
+764 PWWL

-783 IAYALALFFI
+783 ITYALALFFI
-793 IGYITYRWRLHIKR
+793 IGYITYRWRMHVKR

-820 DKEIYKQKINFFINL
+820 DKEIYKQKISFFINL

-851 KLRDGKIEEHDKH
+851 KLRDGKIEEHGKH

-914 DAASIKGLKLSVSLP
+914 DAASIKGLELSVSLP

-1027 VENLPSGGC
+1027 VENLPSSGC

-1055 SHPESEGLEPDL
+1055 SHPESEGFEPDL
-1067 PPAENKRHTVLI
+1067 PQTKNKRHTVLI

-1084 ELQNEIGEALEQ
+1084 ELQNEIREALEQ

-1224 TFMKEVDATLTK
+1224 TFMKEVDTALTK

>member
-1 MKRLFLILCFLIG
+1 
-14 ISGYP
+14 
-19 ATAAEI
+19 
-25 LSVRRLNVENGLS
+25 
-38 YNTATCCLQDSYGFI
+38 
-53 WIGTENGL
+53 
-61 NRYDG
+61 
-66 CNNRIYRS
+66 
-74 SNHKHSLGNSHIKTL
+74 
-89 AELDQELWVGTEN
+89 
-102 GIYIYRHASD
+102 
-112 DFSHFDITT
+112 
-121 QFGVIISSE
+121 
-130 IRKIVKTHNGLMWI
+130 
-144 ATIGQG
+144 
-150 LFIYNPQ
+150 
-157 TNTMKQDCVWN
+157 
-168 SFINDICEDEDGRV
+168 
-182 YVLSRQ
+182 
-188 KGLMIYDED
+188 
-197 GNRKPADTPLA
+197 
-208 EIAEG
+208 
-213 AGINFLQCI
+213 
-222 GGNLWFN
+222 
-229 QGSKLYCYQKLLG
+229 
-242 KTEVY
+242 
-247 ETNGKRFG
+247 
-255 TIFCLIKYREKSLLI
+255 
-270 GTDKGIF
+270 
-277 ALQLPQCTFEE
+277 
-288 INLPTSF
+288 
-295 LNIKQPHINDLMCD
+295 
-309 NEGNF
+309 
-314 WIMTNYNGVEII
+314 
-326 NNQLKRFEFYTI
+326 
-338 PTTNTQPETGRTE
+338 
-351 IRAFYEDNQ
+351 
-360 KKIWLGTDKGL
+360 
-371 WIFDPASKNLE
+371 
-382 EYRPENMPP
+382 
-391 HRPDICCLL
+391 
-400 PSKEELWIGTYKEG
+400 
-414 IYRLNM
+414 
-420 NTGKWK
+420 
-426 NYRHSQQTPHTI
+426 
-438 PSNDVLSLYQ
+438 
-448 GHDGT
+448 
-453 IYVGTNI
+453 
-460 GLCRYRA
+460 
-467 ETDNF
+467 
-472 LPIIQVGAMTAV
+472 
-484 TDILEDSHQHLWI
+484 
-497 ATSNSGVFKMI
+497 
-508 NLNAE
+508 
-513 STVWNH
+513 
-519 YKKTNQNTNSII
+519 
-531 SNSITSLFED
+531 
-541 KDDRMWFG
+541 
-549 TNESGICRF
+549 
-558 SEATGHFSTLLPG
+558 
-571 SRTPLTGNMA
+571 
-581 CAIRQDRDGDL
+581 
-592 WVSSNNGIY
+592 
-601 QIPQDN
+601 
-607 RKDIRQFT
+607 
-615 MNDGLQS
+615 
-622 NQFLPKA
+622 
-629 SLLSSDN
+629 
-636 KLYFGGINGFN
+636 
-647 ILTPEDIKNNPYIPP
+647 
-662 VYIMEIGF
+662 
-670 PHMSDKE
+670 MSDKE

>member
-1 MKRLFLILCFLIG
+1 M
-14 ISGYP
+14 
-19 ATAAEI
+19 
-25 LSVRRLNVENGLS
+25 
-38 YNTATCCLQDSYGFI
+38 
-53 WIGTENGL
+53 
-61 NRYDG
+61 
-66 CNNRIYRS
+66 
-74 SNHKHSLGNSHIKTL
+74 
-89 AELDQELWVGTEN
+89 
-102 GIYIYRHASD
+102 
-112 DFSHFDITT
+112 
-121 QFGVIISSE
+121 
-130 IRKIVKTHNGLMWI
+130 
-144 ATIGQG
+144 
-150 LFIYNPQ
+150 
-157 TNTMKQDCVWN
+157 
-168 SFINDICEDEDGRV
+168 
-182 YVLSRQ
+182 
-188 KGLMIYDED
+188 
-197 GNRKPADTPLA
+197 
-208 EIAEG
+208 
-213 AGINFLQCI
+213 
-222 GGNLWFN
+222 
-229 QGSKLYCYQKLLG
+229 
-242 KTEVY
+242 
-247 ETNGKRFG
+247 
-255 TIFCLIKYREKSLLI
+255 
-270 GTDKGIF
+270 
-277 ALQLPQCTFEE
+277 
-288 INLPTSF
+288 
-295 LNIKQPHINDLMCD
+295 
-309 NEGNF
+309 
-314 WIMTNYNGVEII
+314 
-326 NNQLKRFEFYTI
+326 
-338 PTTNTQPETGRTE
+338 
-351 IRAFYEDNQ
+351 
-360 KKIWLGTDKGL
+360 
-371 WIFDPASKNLE
+371 
-382 EYRPENMPP
+382 
-391 HRPDICCLL
+391 
-400 PSKEELWIGTYKEG
+400 
-414 IYRLNM
+414 
-420 NTGKWK
+420 
-426 NYRHSQQTPHTI
+426 
-438 PSNDVLSLYQ
+438 
-448 GHDGT
+448 
-453 IYVGTNI
+453 
-460 GLCRYRA
+460 
-467 ETDNF
+467 
-472 LPIIQVGAMTAV
+472 
-484 TDILEDSHQHLWI
+484 
-497 ATSNSGVFKMI
+497 
-508 NLNAE
+508 
-513 STVWNH
+513 
-519 YKKTNQNTNSII
+519 
-531 SNSITSLFED
+531 
-541 KDDRMWFG
+541 
-549 TNESGICRF
+549 
-558 SEATGHFSTLLPG
+558 
-571 SRTPLTGNMA
+571 
-581 CAIRQDRDGDL
+581 
-592 WVSSNNGIY
+592 
-601 QIPQDN
+601 
-607 RKDIRQFT
+607 
-615 MNDGLQS
+615 
-622 NQFLPKA
+622 
-629 SLLSSDN
+629 
-636 KLYFGGINGFN
+636 
-647 ILTPEDIKNNPYIPP
+647 
-662 VYIMEIGF
+662 
-670 PHMSDKE
+670 
-677 GQTDFGNALYM
+677 
-688 RKEIRLPYEYNTF
+688 
-701 SLRFVALSYEEPLKN
+701 
-716 QYKYR
+716 
-721 LKGADKE
+721 
-728 WIANTSSHSASYTHL
+728 
-743 PPGEYEF
+743 
-750 QVKGANNDGLWNDR
+750 WNDR
-764 TASLRIVITPPWWL
+764 TASLRIIITPPWWL

-783 IAYALALFFI
+783 ITYALALFFI
-793 IGYITYRWRLHIKR
+793 IGYITYRWRMHVKR

-820 DKEIYKQKINFFINL
+820 DKEIYKQKISFFINL

-851 KLRDGKIEEHDKH
+851 KLRDGKIEEHGKH

-914 DAASIKGLKLSVSLP
+914 DAASIKGLELSVSLP

-1027 VENLPSGGC
+1027 VENLPSSGC

-1055 SHPESEGLEPDL
+1055 SHPESEGFEPDL
-1067 PPAENKRHTVLI
+1067 PQTKNKRHTVLI

-1084 ELQNEIGEALEQ
+1084 ELQNEIREALEQ

-1191 LKLRLAFHELMLRS
+1191 LKLCLAFHELMLRS

-1224 TFMKEVDATLTK
+1224 TFMKEVDTALTK

>member
-1 MKRLFLILCFLIG
+1 M
-14 ISGYP
+14 
-19 ATAAEI
+19 
-25 LSVRRLNVENGLS
+25 
-38 YNTATCCLQDSYGFI
+38 
-53 WIGTENGL
+53 
-61 NRYDG
+61 
-66 CNNRIYRS
+66 
-74 SNHKHSLGNSHIKTL
+74 
-89 AELDQELWVGTEN
+89 
-102 GIYIYRHASD
+102 
-112 DFSHFDITT
+112 
-121 QFGVIISSE
+121 
-130 IRKIVKTHNGLMWI
+130 
-144 ATIGQG
+144 
-150 LFIYNPQ
+150 
-157 TNTMKQDCVWN
+157 
-168 SFINDICEDEDGRV
+168 
-182 YVLSRQ
+182 
-188 KGLMIYDED
+188 
-197 GNRKPADTPLA
+197 
-208 EIAEG
+208 
-213 AGINFLQCI
+213 
-222 GGNLWFN
+222 
-229 QGSKLYCYQKLLG
+229 
-242 KTEVY
+242 
-247 ETNGKRFG
+247 
-255 TIFCLIKYREKSLLI
+255 
-270 GTDKGIF
+270 
-277 ALQLPQCTFEE
+277 
-288 INLPTSF
+288 
-295 LNIKQPHINDLMCD
+295 
-309 NEGNF
+309 
-314 WIMTNYNGVEII
+314 
-326 NNQLKRFEFYTI
+326 
-338 PTTNTQPETGRTE
+338 
-351 IRAFYEDNQ
+351 
-360 KKIWLGTDKGL
+360 
-371 WIFDPASKNLE
+371 
-382 EYRPENMPP
+382 
-391 HRPDICCLL
+391 
-400 PSKEELWIGTYKEG
+400 
-414 IYRLNM
+414 
-420 NTGKWK
+420 
-426 NYRHSQQTPHTI
+426 
-438 PSNDVLSLYQ
+438 
-448 GHDGT
+448 
-453 IYVGTNI
+453 
-460 GLCRYRA
+460 
-467 ETDNF
+467 
-472 LPIIQVGAMTAV
+472 
-484 TDILEDSHQHLWI
+484 
-497 ATSNSGVFKMI
+497 
-508 NLNAE
+508 
-513 STVWNH
+513 
-519 YKKTNQNTNSII
+519 
-531 SNSITSLFED
+531 
-541 KDDRMWFG
+541 
-549 TNESGICRF
+549 
-558 SEATGHFSTLLPG
+558 
-571 SRTPLTGNMA
+571 
-581 CAIRQDRDGDL
+581 
-592 WVSSNNGIY
+592 
-601 QIPQDN
+601 
-607 RKDIRQFT
+607 
-615 MNDGLQS
+615 
-622 NQFLPKA
+622 
-629 SLLSSDN
+629 
-636 KLYFGGINGFN
+636 
-647 ILTPEDIKNNPYIPP
+647 
-662 VYIMEIGF
+662 
-670 PHMSDKE
+670 
-677 GQTDFGNALYM
+677 
-688 RKEIRLPYEYNTF
+688 
-701 SLRFVALSYEEPLKN
+701 ALSYEEPLKN

-764 TASLRIVITPPWWL
+764 TASLRIIITPPWWL

-783 IAYALALFFI
+783 ITYALALFFI
-793 IGYITYRWRLHIKR
+793 IGYITYRWRMHVKR

-820 DKEIYKQKINFFINL
+820 DKEIYKQKISFFINL

-851 KLRDGKIEEHDKH
+851 KLRDGKIEEHGKH

-914 DAASIKGLKLSVSLP
+914 DAASIKGLELSVSLP

-1027 VENLPSGGC
+1027 VENLPSSGC

-1055 SHPESEGLEPDL
+1055 SHPESEGFEPDL
-1067 PPAENKRHTVLI
+1067 PQTKNKRHTVLI

-1084 ELQNEIGEALEQ
+1084 ELQNEIREALEQ

-1224 TFMKEVDATLTK
+1224 TFMKEVDTALTK

>member
-1 MKRLFLILCFLIG
+1 M
-14 ISGYP
+14 
-19 ATAAEI
+19 
-25 LSVRRLNVENGLS
+25 
-38 YNTATCCLQDSYGFI
+38 
-53 WIGTENGL
+53 
-61 NRYDG
+61 
-66 CNNRIYRS
+66 
-74 SNHKHSLGNSHIKTL
+74 
-89 AELDQELWVGTEN
+89 
-102 GIYIYRHASD
+102 
-112 DFSHFDITT
+112 
-121 QFGVIISSE
+121 
-130 IRKIVKTHNGLMWI
+130 
-144 ATIGQG
+144 
-150 LFIYNPQ
+150 
-157 TNTMKQDCVWN
+157 
-168 SFINDICEDEDGRV
+168 
-182 YVLSRQ
+182 
-188 KGLMIYDED
+188 
-197 GNRKPADTPLA
+197 
-208 EIAEG
+208 
-213 AGINFLQCI
+213 
-222 GGNLWFN
+222 
-229 QGSKLYCYQKLLG
+229 
-242 KTEVY
+242 
-247 ETNGKRFG
+247 
-255 TIFCLIKYREKSLLI
+255 
-270 GTDKGIF
+270 
-277 ALQLPQCTFEE
+277 
-288 INLPTSF
+288 
-295 LNIKQPHINDLMCD
+295 
-309 NEGNF
+309 
-314 WIMTNYNGVEII
+314 
-326 NNQLKRFEFYTI
+326 
-338 PTTNTQPETGRTE
+338 
-351 IRAFYEDNQ
+351 
-360 KKIWLGTDKGL
+360 
-371 WIFDPASKNLE
+371 
-382 EYRPENMPP
+382 
-391 HRPDICCLL
+391 
-400 PSKEELWIGTYKEG
+400 
-414 IYRLNM
+414 
-420 NTGKWK
+420 
-426 NYRHSQQTPHTI
+426 
-438 PSNDVLSLYQ
+438 
-448 GHDGT
+448 
-453 IYVGTNI
+453 
-460 GLCRYRA
+460 
-467 ETDNF
+467 
-472 LPIIQVGAMTAV
+472 
-484 TDILEDSHQHLWI
+484 
-497 ATSNSGVFKMI
+497 
-508 NLNAE
+508 
-513 STVWNH
+513 
-519 YKKTNQNTNSII
+519 
-531 SNSITSLFED
+531 
-541 KDDRMWFG
+541 
-549 TNESGICRF
+549 
-558 SEATGHFSTLLPG
+558 
-571 SRTPLTGNMA
+571 
-581 CAIRQDRDGDL
+581 
-592 WVSSNNGIY
+592 
-601 QIPQDN
+601 
-607 RKDIRQFT
+607 
-615 MNDGLQS
+615 
-622 NQFLPKA
+622 
-629 SLLSSDN
+629 
-636 KLYFGGINGFN
+636 
-647 ILTPEDIKNNPYIPP
+647 
-662 VYIMEIGF
+662 
-670 PHMSDKE
+670 
-677 GQTDFGNALYM
+677 
-688 RKEIRLPYEYNTF
+688 
-701 SLRFVALSYEEPLKN
+701 
-716 QYKYR
+716 
-721 LKGADKE
+721 
-728 WIANTSSHSASYTHL
+728 
-743 PPGEYEF
+743 
-750 QVKGANNDGLWNDR
+750 WNDR

-1191 LKLRLAFHELMLRS
+1191 LKLCLAFHELMLRS

>member
-1 MKRLFLILCFLIG
+1 
-14 ISGYP
+14 
-19 ATAAEI
+19 
-25 LSVRRLNVENGLS
+25 
-38 YNTATCCLQDSYGFI
+38 
-53 WIGTENGL
+53 
-61 NRYDG
+61 
-66 CNNRIYRS
+66 
-74 SNHKHSLGNSHIKTL
+74 
-89 AELDQELWVGTEN
+89 
-102 GIYIYRHASD
+102 
-112 DFSHFDITT
+112 
-121 QFGVIISSE
+121 
-130 IRKIVKTHNGLMWI
+130 
-144 ATIGQG
+144 
-150 LFIYNPQ
+150 
-157 TNTMKQDCVWN
+157 
-168 SFINDICEDEDGRV
+168 
-182 YVLSRQ
+182 
-188 KGLMIYDED
+188 
-197 GNRKPADTPLA
+197 
-208 EIAEG
+208 
-213 AGINFLQCI
+213 
-222 GGNLWFN
+222 
-229 QGSKLYCYQKLLG
+229 
-242 KTEVY
+242 
-247 ETNGKRFG
+247 
-255 TIFCLIKYREKSLLI
+255 
-270 GTDKGIF
+270 
-277 ALQLPQCTFEE
+277 
-288 INLPTSF
+288 
-295 LNIKQPHINDLMCD
+295 
-309 NEGNF
+309 
-314 WIMTNYNGVEII
+314 
-326 NNQLKRFEFYTI
+326 
-338 PTTNTQPETGRTE
+338 
-351 IRAFYEDNQ
+351 
-360 KKIWLGTDKGL
+360 
-371 WIFDPASKNLE
+371 
-382 EYRPENMPP
+382 
-391 HRPDICCLL
+391 
-400 PSKEELWIGTYKEG
+400 
-414 IYRLNM
+414 
-420 NTGKWK
+420 
-426 NYRHSQQTPHTI
+426 
-438 PSNDVLSLYQ
+438 
-448 GHDGT
+448 
-453 IYVGTNI
+453 
-460 GLCRYRA
+460 
-467 ETDNF
+467 
-472 LPIIQVGAMTAV
+472 
-484 TDILEDSHQHLWI
+484 
-497 ATSNSGVFKMI
+497 
-508 NLNAE
+508 
-513 STVWNH
+513 
-519 YKKTNQNTNSII
+519 
-531 SNSITSLFED
+531 
-541 KDDRMWFG
+541 
-549 TNESGICRF
+549 
-558 SEATGHFSTLLPG
+558 
-571 SRTPLTGNMA
+571 
-581 CAIRQDRDGDL
+581 
-592 WVSSNNGIY
+592 
-601 QIPQDN
+601 
-607 RKDIRQFT
+607 
-615 MNDGLQS
+615 
-622 NQFLPKA
+622 
-629 SLLSSDN
+629 
-636 KLYFGGINGFN
+636 
-647 ILTPEDIKNNPYIPP
+647 
-662 VYIMEIGF
+662 
-670 PHMSDKE
+670 MSDKE

-764 TASLRIVITPPWWL
+764 TASLRIIITPPWWL

-783 IAYALALFFI
+783 ITYALALFFI
-793 IGYITYRWRLHIKR
+793 IGYITYRWRMHVKR

-820 DKEIYKQKINFFINL
+820 DKEIYKQKISFFINL

-851 KLRDGKIEEHDKH
+851 KLRDGKIEEHGKH

-914 DAASIKGLKLSVSLP
+914 DAASIKGLELSVSLP

-1027 VENLPSGGC
+1027 VENLPSSGC

-1055 SHPESEGLEPDL
+1055 SHPESEGFEPDL
-1067 PPAENKRHTVLI
+1067 PQTKNKRHTVLI

-1084 ELQNEIGEALEQ
+1084 ELQNEIREALEQ

-1205 AGTTHETPIS
+1205 TGTTHETPIS

-1224 TFMKEVDATLTK
+1224 TFMKEVDTALTK

>member
-1 MKRLFLILCFLIG
+1 
-14 ISGYP
+14 
-19 ATAAEI
+19 
-25 LSVRRLNVENGLS
+25 
-38 YNTATCCLQDSYGFI
+38 
-53 WIGTENGL
+53 
-61 NRYDG
+61 
-66 CNNRIYRS
+66 
-74 SNHKHSLGNSHIKTL
+74 
-89 AELDQELWVGTEN
+89 
-102 GIYIYRHASD
+102 
-112 DFSHFDITT
+112 
-121 QFGVIISSE
+121 
-130 IRKIVKTHNGLMWI
+130 
-144 ATIGQG
+144 
-150 LFIYNPQ
+150 
-157 TNTMKQDCVWN
+157 
-168 SFINDICEDEDGRV
+168 
-182 YVLSRQ
+182 
-188 KGLMIYDED
+188 
-197 GNRKPADTPLA
+197 
-208 EIAEG
+208 
-213 AGINFLQCI
+213 
-222 GGNLWFN
+222 
-229 QGSKLYCYQKLLG
+229 
-242 KTEVY
+242 
-247 ETNGKRFG
+247 
-255 TIFCLIKYREKSLLI
+255 
-270 GTDKGIF
+270 
-277 ALQLPQCTFEE
+277 
-288 INLPTSF
+288 
-295 LNIKQPHINDLMCD
+295 
-309 NEGNF
+309 
-314 WIMTNYNGVEII
+314 MT
-326 NNQLKRFEFYTI
+326 
-338 PTTNTQPETGRTE
+338 
-351 IRAFYEDNQ
+351 
-360 KKIWLGTDKGL
+360 
-371 WIFDPASKNLE
+371 
-382 EYRPENMPP
+382 
-391 HRPDICCLL
+391 
-400 PSKEELWIGTYKEG
+400 
-414 IYRLNM
+414 
-420 NTGKWK
+420 
-426 NYRHSQQTPHTI
+426 
-438 PSNDVLSLYQ
+438 
-448 GHDGT
+448 
-453 IYVGTNI
+453 
-460 GLCRYRA
+460 
-467 ETDNF
+467 
-472 LPIIQVGAMTAV
+472 
-484 TDILEDSHQHLWI
+484 
-497 ATSNSGVFKMI
+497 
-508 NLNAE
+508 
-513 STVWNH
+513 
-519 YKKTNQNTNSII
+519 
-531 SNSITSLFED
+531 
-541 KDDRMWFG
+541 
-549 TNESGICRF
+549 
-558 SEATGHFSTLLPG
+558 
-571 SRTPLTGNMA
+571 
-581 CAIRQDRDGDL
+581 
-592 WVSSNNGIY
+592 
-601 QIPQDN
+601 
-607 RKDIRQFT
+607 
-615 MNDGLQS
+615 
-622 NQFLPKA
+622 
-629 SLLSSDN
+629 
-636 KLYFGGINGFN
+636 
-647 ILTPEDIKNNPYIPP
+647 
-662 VYIMEIGF
+662 
-670 PHMSDKE
+670 
-677 GQTDFGNALYM
+677 
-688 RKEIRLPYEYNTF
+688 
-701 SLRFVALSYEEPLKN
+701 EPLKN

-764 TASLRIVITPPWWL
+764 TASLRIIITPPWWL

-783 IAYALALFFI
+783 ITYALALFFI
-793 IGYITYRWRLHIKR
+793 IGYITYRWRMHVKR

-820 DKEIYKQKINFFINL
+820 DKEIYKQKISFFINL

-851 KLRDGKIEEHDKH
+851 KLRDGKIEEHGKH

-914 DAASIKGLKLSVSLP
+914 DAASIKGLELSVSLP

-1027 VENLPSGGC
+1027 VENLPSSGC

-1055 SHPESEGLEPDL
+1055 SHPESEGFEPDL
-1067 PPAENKRHTVLI
+1067 PQTKNKRHTVLI

-1084 ELQNEIGEALEQ
+1084 ELQNEIREALEQ

-1224 TFMKEVDATLTK
+1224 TFMKEVDTALTK

>member
-1 MKRLFLILCFLIG
+1 M
-14 ISGYP
+14 
-19 ATAAEI
+19 E
-25 LSVRRLNVENGLS
+25 
-38 YNTATCCLQDSYGFI
+38 
-53 WIGTENGL
+53 
-61 NRYDG
+61 
-66 CNNRIYRS
+66 
-74 SNHKHSLGNSHIKTL
+74 
-89 AELDQELWVGTEN
+89 
-102 GIYIYRHASD
+102 
-112 DFSHFDITT
+112 
-121 QFGVIISSE
+121 
-130 IRKIVKTHNGLMWI
+130 
-144 ATIGQG
+144 
-150 LFIYNPQ
+150 
-157 TNTMKQDCVWN
+157 
-168 SFINDICEDEDGRV
+168 
-182 YVLSRQ
+182 
-188 KGLMIYDED
+188 
-197 GNRKPADTPLA
+197 
-208 EIAEG
+208 
-213 AGINFLQCI
+213 
-222 GGNLWFN
+222 
-229 QGSKLYCYQKLLG
+229 
-242 KTEVY
+242 
-247 ETNGKRFG
+247 
-255 TIFCLIKYREKSLLI
+255 
-270 GTDKGIF
+270 
-277 ALQLPQCTFEE
+277 
-288 INLPTSF
+288 
-295 LNIKQPHINDLMCD
+295 
-309 NEGNF
+309 
-314 WIMTNYNGVEII
+314 
-326 NNQLKRFEFYTI
+326 
-338 PTTNTQPETGRTE
+338 
-351 IRAFYEDNQ
+351 
-360 KKIWLGTDKGL
+360 
-371 WIFDPASKNLE
+371 
-382 EYRPENMPP
+382 
-391 HRPDICCLL
+391 RPD
-400 PSKEELWIGTYKEG
+400 GFAAHHH
-414 IYRLNM
+414 
-420 NTGKWK
+420 
-426 NYRHSQQTPHTI
+426 HS
-438 PSNDVLSLYQ
+438 
-448 GHDGT
+448 
-453 IYVGTNI
+453 
-460 GLCRYRA
+460 
-467 ETDNF
+467 
-472 LPIIQVGAMTAV
+472 
-484 TDILEDSHQHLWI
+484 
-497 ATSNSGVFKMI
+497 
-508 NLNAE
+508 
-513 STVWNH
+513 
-519 YKKTNQNTNSII
+519 
-531 SNSITSLFED
+531 
-541 KDDRMWFG
+541 
-549 TNESGICRF
+549 
-558 SEATGHFSTLLPG
+558 
-571 SRTPLTGNMA
+571 
-581 CAIRQDRDGDL
+581 
-592 WVSSNNGIY
+592 
-601 QIPQDN
+601 
-607 RKDIRQFT
+607 
-615 MNDGLQS
+615 
-622 NQFLPKA
+622 
-629 SLLSSDN
+629 
-636 KLYFGGINGFN
+636 
-647 ILTPEDIKNNPYIPP
+647 P
-662 VYIMEIGF
+662 V
-670 PHMSDKE
+670 
-677 GQTDFGNALYM
+677 
-688 RKEIRLPYEYNTF
+688 
-701 SLRFVALSYEEPLKN
+701 V
-716 QYKYR
+716 
-721 LKGADKE
+721 
-728 WIANTSSHSASYTHL
+728 
-743 PPGEYEF
+743 
-750 QVKGANNDGLWNDR
+750 
-764 TASLRIVITPPWWL
+764 
-778 SIPAY
+778 AY
-783 IAYALALFFI
+783 ITYALALFFI
-793 IGYITYRWRLHIKR
+793 IGYITYRWRMHVKR

-820 DKEIYKQKINFFINL
+820 DKEIYKQKISFFINL

-851 KLRDGKIEEHDKH
+851 KLRDGKIEEHGKH

-914 DAASIKGLKLSVSLP
+914 DAASIKGLELSVSLP

-1027 VENLPSGGC
+1027 VENLPSSGC

-1055 SHPESEGLEPDL
+1055 SHPESEGFEPDL
-1067 PPAENKRHTVLI
+1067 PQTKNKRHTVLI

-1084 ELQNEIGEALEQ
+1084 ELQNEIREALEQ

-1224 TFMKEVDATLTK
+1224 TFMKEVDTALTK

>member
-1 MKRLFLILCFLIG
+1 M
-14 ISGYP
+14 
-19 ATAAEI
+19 E
-25 LSVRRLNVENGLS
+25 
-38 YNTATCCLQDSYGFI
+38 
-53 WIGTENGL
+53 
-61 NRYDG
+61 
-66 CNNRIYRS
+66 
-74 SNHKHSLGNSHIKTL
+74 
-89 AELDQELWVGTEN
+89 
-102 GIYIYRHASD
+102 
-112 DFSHFDITT
+112 
-121 QFGVIISSE
+121 
-130 IRKIVKTHNGLMWI
+130 
-144 ATIGQG
+144 
-150 LFIYNPQ
+150 
-157 TNTMKQDCVWN
+157 
-168 SFINDICEDEDGRV
+168 
-182 YVLSRQ
+182 
-188 KGLMIYDED
+188 
-197 GNRKPADTPLA
+197 
-208 EIAEG
+208 
-213 AGINFLQCI
+213 
-222 GGNLWFN
+222 
-229 QGSKLYCYQKLLG
+229 
-242 KTEVY
+242 
-247 ETNGKRFG
+247 
-255 TIFCLIKYREKSLLI
+255 
-270 GTDKGIF
+270 
-277 ALQLPQCTFEE
+277 
-288 INLPTSF
+288 
-295 LNIKQPHINDLMCD
+295 
-309 NEGNF
+309 
-314 WIMTNYNGVEII
+314 
-326 NNQLKRFEFYTI
+326 
-338 PTTNTQPETGRTE
+338 
-351 IRAFYEDNQ
+351 
-360 KKIWLGTDKGL
+360 
-371 WIFDPASKNLE
+371 
-382 EYRPENMPP
+382 
-391 HRPDICCLL
+391 RPD
-400 PSKEELWIGTYKEG
+400 GFAAHHH
-414 IYRLNM
+414 
-420 NTGKWK
+420 
-426 NYRHSQQTPHTI
+426 HS
-438 PSNDVLSLYQ
+438 
-448 GHDGT
+448 
-453 IYVGTNI
+453 
-460 GLCRYRA
+460 
-467 ETDNF
+467 
-472 LPIIQVGAMTAV
+472 
-484 TDILEDSHQHLWI
+484 
-497 ATSNSGVFKMI
+497 
-508 NLNAE
+508 
-513 STVWNH
+513 
-519 YKKTNQNTNSII
+519 
-531 SNSITSLFED
+531 
-541 KDDRMWFG
+541 
-549 TNESGICRF
+549 
-558 SEATGHFSTLLPG
+558 
-571 SRTPLTGNMA
+571 
-581 CAIRQDRDGDL
+581 
-592 WVSSNNGIY
+592 
-601 QIPQDN
+601 
-607 RKDIRQFT
+607 
-615 MNDGLQS
+615 
-622 NQFLPKA
+622 
-629 SLLSSDN
+629 
-636 KLYFGGINGFN
+636 
-647 ILTPEDIKNNPYIPP
+647 
-662 VYIMEIGF
+662 
-670 PHMSDKE
+670 
-677 GQTDFGNALYM
+677 
-688 RKEIRLPYEYNTF
+688 
-701 SLRFVALSYEEPLKN
+701 
-716 QYKYR
+716 
-721 LKGADKE
+721 
-728 WIANTSSHSASYTHL
+728 
-743 PPGEYEF
+743 
-750 QVKGANNDGLWNDR
+750 
-764 TASLRIVITPPWWL
+764 PWWL

-783 IAYALALFFI
+783 ITYALALFFI
-793 IGYITYRWRLHIKR
+793 IGYITYRWRMHVKR
-807 KYHQMMEDFRITQ
+807 KYHQMMEE
-820 DKEIYKQKINFFINL
+820 DKEIYKQKISFFINL

-851 KLRDGKIEEHDKH
+851 KLRDGKIEEHGKH

-914 DAASIKGLKLSVSLP
+914 DAASIKGLELSVSLP

-1027 VENLPSGGC
+1027 VENLPSSGC

-1055 SHPESEGLEPDL
+1055 SHPESEGFEPDL
-1067 PPAENKRHTVLI
+1067 PQTKNKRHTVLI

-1084 ELQNEIGEALEQ
+1084 ELQNEIREALEQ

-1224 TFMKEVDATLTK
+1224 TFMKEVDTALTK

>member
-1 MKRLFLILCFLIG
+1 
-14 ISGYP
+14 
-19 ATAAEI
+19 
-25 LSVRRLNVENGLS
+25 
-38 YNTATCCLQDSYGFI
+38 
-53 WIGTENGL
+53 
-61 NRYDG
+61 
-66 CNNRIYRS
+66 
-74 SNHKHSLGNSHIKTL
+74 
-89 AELDQELWVGTEN
+89 
-102 GIYIYRHASD
+102 
-112 DFSHFDITT
+112 
-121 QFGVIISSE
+121 
-130 IRKIVKTHNGLMWI
+130 
-144 ATIGQG
+144 
-150 LFIYNPQ
+150 
-157 TNTMKQDCVWN
+157 
-168 SFINDICEDEDGRV
+168 
-182 YVLSRQ
+182 
-188 KGLMIYDED
+188 
-197 GNRKPADTPLA
+197 
-208 EIAEG
+208 
-213 AGINFLQCI
+213 
-222 GGNLWFN
+222 
-229 QGSKLYCYQKLLG
+229 
-242 KTEVY
+242 
-247 ETNGKRFG
+247 
-255 TIFCLIKYREKSLLI
+255 
-270 GTDKGIF
+270 
-277 ALQLPQCTFEE
+277 
-288 INLPTSF
+288 
-295 LNIKQPHINDLMCD
+295 
-309 NEGNF
+309 
-314 WIMTNYNGVEII
+314 
-326 NNQLKRFEFYTI
+326 
-338 PTTNTQPETGRTE
+338 
-351 IRAFYEDNQ
+351 
-360 KKIWLGTDKGL
+360 
-371 WIFDPASKNLE
+371 
-382 EYRPENMPP
+382 
-391 HRPDICCLL
+391 
-400 PSKEELWIGTYKEG
+400 
-414 IYRLNM
+414 
-420 NTGKWK
+420 
-426 NYRHSQQTPHTI
+426 
-438 PSNDVLSLYQ
+438 
-448 GHDGT
+448 
-453 IYVGTNI
+453 
-460 GLCRYRA
+460 
-467 ETDNF
+467 
-472 LPIIQVGAMTAV
+472 
-484 TDILEDSHQHLWI
+484 
-497 ATSNSGVFKMI
+497 
-508 NLNAE
+508 
-513 STVWNH
+513 
-519 YKKTNQNTNSII
+519 
-531 SNSITSLFED
+531 
-541 KDDRMWFG
+541 
-549 TNESGICRF
+549 
-558 SEATGHFSTLLPG
+558 
-571 SRTPLTGNMA
+571 
-581 CAIRQDRDGDL
+581 
-592 WVSSNNGIY
+592 
-601 QIPQDN
+601 
-607 RKDIRQFT
+607 
-615 MNDGLQS
+615 
-622 NQFLPKA
+622 
-629 SLLSSDN
+629 
-636 KLYFGGINGFN
+636 
-647 ILTPEDIKNNPYIPP
+647 
-662 VYIMEIGF
+662 MEIGF

>member
-1 MKRLFLILCFLIG
+1 
-14 ISGYP
+14 
-19 ATAAEI
+19 
-25 LSVRRLNVENGLS
+25 
-38 YNTATCCLQDSYGFI
+38 
-53 WIGTENGL
+53 
-61 NRYDG
+61 
-66 CNNRIYRS
+66 
-74 SNHKHSLGNSHIKTL
+74 
-89 AELDQELWVGTEN
+89 
-102 GIYIYRHASD
+102 
-112 DFSHFDITT
+112 
-121 QFGVIISSE
+121 
-130 IRKIVKTHNGLMWI
+130 
-144 ATIGQG
+144 
-150 LFIYNPQ
+150 
-157 TNTMKQDCVWN
+157 
-168 SFINDICEDEDGRV
+168 
-182 YVLSRQ
+182 
-188 KGLMIYDED
+188 
-197 GNRKPADTPLA
+197 
-208 EIAEG
+208 
-213 AGINFLQCI
+213 
-222 GGNLWFN
+222 
-229 QGSKLYCYQKLLG
+229 
-242 KTEVY
+242 
-247 ETNGKRFG
+247 
-255 TIFCLIKYREKSLLI
+255 
-270 GTDKGIF
+270 
-277 ALQLPQCTFEE
+277 
-288 INLPTSF
+288 
-295 LNIKQPHINDLMCD
+295 
-309 NEGNF
+309 
-314 WIMTNYNGVEII
+314 
-326 NNQLKRFEFYTI
+326 
-338 PTTNTQPETGRTE
+338 
-351 IRAFYEDNQ
+351 
-360 KKIWLGTDKGL
+360 
-371 WIFDPASKNLE
+371 
-382 EYRPENMPP
+382 
-391 HRPDICCLL
+391 
-400 PSKEELWIGTYKEG
+400 
-414 IYRLNM
+414 
-420 NTGKWK
+420 
-426 NYRHSQQTPHTI
+426 
-438 PSNDVLSLYQ
+438 
-448 GHDGT
+448 
-453 IYVGTNI
+453 
-460 GLCRYRA
+460 
-467 ETDNF
+467 
-472 LPIIQVGAMTAV
+472 
-484 TDILEDSHQHLWI
+484 
-497 ATSNSGVFKMI
+497 
-508 NLNAE
+508 
-513 STVWNH
+513 
-519 YKKTNQNTNSII
+519 
-531 SNSITSLFED
+531 
-541 KDDRMWFG
+541 
-549 TNESGICRF
+549 
-558 SEATGHFSTLLPG
+558 
-571 SRTPLTGNMA
+571 
-581 CAIRQDRDGDL
+581 
-592 WVSSNNGIY
+592 
-601 QIPQDN
+601 
-607 RKDIRQFT
+607 
-615 MNDGLQS
+615 
-622 NQFLPKA
+622 
-629 SLLSSDN
+629 
-636 KLYFGGINGFN
+636 
-647 ILTPEDIKNNPYIPP
+647 
-662 VYIMEIGF
+662 
-670 PHMSDKE
+670 
-677 GQTDFGNALYM
+677 M

-764 TASLRIVITPPWWL
+764 TASLRIIITPPWWL

-783 IAYALALFFI
+783 ITYALALFSI
-793 IGYITYRWRLHIKR
+793 IGYITYRWRMHVKR

-820 DKEIYKQKINFFINL
+820 DKEIYKQKISFFINL

-851 KLRDGKIEEHDKH
+851 KLRDGKIEEHGKH

-914 DAASIKGLKLSVSLP
+914 DAASIKGLELSVSLP

-1027 VENLPSGGC
+1027 VENLPSSGC

-1055 SHPESEGLEPDL
+1055 SHPESEGFEPDL
-1067 PPAENKRHTVLI
+1067 PQTKNKRHTVLI

-1084 ELQNEIGEALEQ
+1084 ELQNEIREALEQ

-1224 TFMKEVDATLTK
+1224 TFMKEVDTALTK